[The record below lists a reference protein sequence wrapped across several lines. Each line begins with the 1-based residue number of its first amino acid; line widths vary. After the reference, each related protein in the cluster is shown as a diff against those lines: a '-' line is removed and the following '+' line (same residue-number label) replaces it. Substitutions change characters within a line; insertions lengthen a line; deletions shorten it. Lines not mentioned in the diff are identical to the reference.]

1 MIYRILTFALQQR
14 FVILVFTVLL
24 IGLGIYSVRKLP
36 IDAFPDVTNIQVQ
49 IISQAEGMAPTEV
62 EKLVSFPI
70 EVTMTGLPKVTE
82 VRSLSKLG
90 LSVVTVVF
98 EDDMDTYFARQ
109 LVFER
114 LQQAKENMPPGV
126 DAEMGPISTGLGE
139 IYQYVVEGDGLSPME
154 LRTIQDWIIRP
165 ILRTVPG
172 ATDVNSFGGFV
183 KQYQVLIGPER
194 LISHNLTLREV
205 FEAVERNNAN
215 AGGNFI
221 EHNSEQYI
229 VRGLGLVKS
238 LEDLR
243 NIIITSHDGTPIYV
257 RDVADVTIGPE
268 IRQGA
273 VTKDG
278 KGEVVTGIVLML
290 KGASGREVVTKVK
303 EKVQDIQKALPPGV
317 TIKPFYDRTELVQR
331 AIETVVKALEEGA
344 VFIFL
349 VLLLFLGN
357 FRSAL
362 IVGTVLPLSALFT
375 FIMMGL
381 FNLSA
386 NLMSLGGLA
395 IGIGMLVDGAI
406 VMVENIYRHLEENP
420 ESRREIRH
428 TVLDAAKEVGRPIVF
443 GVLIIIAVF
452 LPLFTLQGIEGK
464 MFSPMAFTVSFALL
478 GSLIFSLTVIPILCT
493 FLFGEKNPRPE
504 NTSSR
509 ILRVSEVFKKVSS
522 LLESLSNKI
531 IASLKNFYIPILKK
545 ALRHRKLVVV
555 GAVSSLVLSLA
566 LFPFIGTEFLPQ
578 LNEGSIAIQAFR
590 LPSISLTESLDVSG
604 QIERTVMKF
613 PEVITVVSKTG
624 RAEIASDPMGVEISD
639 IIVNLR
645 PQRDWKTA
653 KTNEELV
660 EKMREKLS
668 LIPGVAYSFSQP
680 IALRVDEL
688 ISGVK
693 SQIAIKLFGED
704 IDVLKNKA
712 EEIREVVSKIKGVE
726 DLNVER
732 VSGLQYLQIDIDRSQ
747 IARYGI
753 NVSDIQEIVETAIGG
768 KVATEVFEGQKRFG
782 VLVRFPEDAR
792 KDVNT
797 IKNILVS
804 APDGARIPLEQLAGV
819 YLEEGP
825 AQISRE
831 NGQRRIVIECNV
843 EGRDIGGF
851 VAEAQKKIASQVEL
865 PPGYFIDWG
874 GQFENQQRAMAR
886 LYIVVPLVILL
897 IFILLFSTFNSLKNA
912 LLIIMNIP
920 FAVIGGILAL
930 FISGL
935 YLSVSASVG
944 FIALFGVAVLNGIV
958 MVSYFNQ
965 LRHEGAALEEAVIRG
980 AELRLRPVLMTA
992 LVASLGL
999 VPMLLATGP
1008 GSEIQKPLATVVI
1021 GGLITSTLLTLLVLP
1036 VIYNWLEI
1044 EKAEV
1049 EI

>member
-1 MIYRILTFALQQR
+1 MIDKIITFALQQR
-14 FVILVFTVLL
+14 FLILVFTALF
-24 IGLGIYSVRKLP
+24 IGIGVYSAKKLP

-49 IISQAEGMAPTEV
+49 IIAQAEGMAPTEV
-62 EKLVSFPI
+62 ERLVSFPI

-82 VRSLSKLG
+82 VRSLSKIG

-98 EDDMDTYFARQ
+98 EDDVDIYFARQ

-114 LQQAKENMPPGV
+114 LQQAKENLPPGI

-139 IYQYVVEGDGLSPME
+139 IYQYEVDGDGYNPME

-172 ATDVNSFGGFV
+172 VTDVNSFGGLV
-183 KQYQVLIGPER
+183 KQYQVLINPQK

-205 FEAVERNNAN
+205 FEAVEKNNAN

-229 VRGLGLVKS
+229 VRGLGLVKTT
-238 LEDLR
+238 EDLK
-243 NIIITSHDGTPIYV
+243 NIIITSHDGTPIFV
-257 RDVADVTIGPE
+257 KDVANVMLGPE
-268 IRQGA
+268 VRQGA

-290 KGASGREVVTKVK
+290 KGASGREVVTGVK
-303 EKVQDIQKALPPGV
+303 EKVKEIQKALPPGV
-317 TIKPFYDRTELVQR
+317 TIKSFYDRTDLVKR
-331 AIETVVKALEEGA
+331 AIGTVTKALEEGA
-344 VFIFL
+344 IFIFL

-357 FRSAL
+357 IRSAL
-362 IVGTVLPLSALFT
+362 IVGAVLPLSALFT
-375 FIMMGL
+375 FIMMER

-395 IGIGMLVDGAI
+395 IGIGMLVDGAV
-406 VMVENIYRHLEENP
+406 VMVENVYRHLEENP
-420 ESRREIRH
+420 EGRGNITH
-428 TVLDAAKEVGRPIVF
+428 TVLEAAKEVGRPIVF
-443 GVLIIIAVF
+443 GISIIIAVF

-493 FLFGEKNPRPE
+493 FLLGEKR
-504 NTSSR
+504 SR
-509 ILRVSEVFKKVSS
+509 FVNIKVFDR
-522 LLESLSNKI
+522 LGGLFESLSNKI
-531 IASLKNFYIPILKK
+531 ITSLKNLYIPILRK
-545 ALRHRKLVVV
+545 ALSRRKLVVG
-555 GAVSSLVLSLA
+555 GAALALIISLS

-578 LNEGSIAIQAFR
+578 LNEGSIALQAFR
-590 LPSISLTESLDVSG
+590 LPSISLTESLEVSG
-604 QIERTVMKF
+604 QIERALMKF
-613 PEVITVVSKTG
+613 PEVETVVSKTG

-639 IIVNLR
+639 IIVNLM
-645 PQRDWKTA
+645 PQSDWKIA
-653 KTNEELV
+653 NSNEELV
-660 EKMREKLS
+660 EKMREDLS

-693 SQIAIKLFGED
+693 AQIAIKLFGD
-704 IDVLKNKA
+704 DMDVLKNKA
-712 EEIREVVSKIKGVE
+712 EQIREIMSKIKGVE

-782 VLVRFPEDAR
+782 VLVRFPEDVR

-804 APDGARIPLEQLAGV
+804 TPNGARIPLEQLARV

-843 EGRDIGGF
+843 QGRDIGGF
-851 VAEAQKKIASQVEL
+851 VAEAQKKIASKVQL

-897 IFILLFSTFNSLKNA
+897 IFLLLFSTFNSLKNA

-920 FAVIGGILAL
+920 FAVIGGVLAL

-944 FIALFGVAVLNGIV
+944 FIALFGVAVLNGVV

-965 LRHEGAALEEAVIRG
+965 LRREGVPLEEAIIRG

-999 VPMLLATGP
+999 VPMLIATGP
-1008 GSEIQKPLATVVI
+1008 GSEIQRPLGTVVI
-1021 GGLITSTLLTLLVLP
+1021 GGLISSTILTLVVLP
-1036 VIYNWLEI
+1036 TLYGWF
-1044 EKAEV
+1044 EKKEV
-1049 EI
+1049 EF

>member
-1 MIYRILTFALQQR
+1 MIDKIITFALQQR
-14 FVILVFTVLL
+14 FLILVFTALF
-24 IGLGIYSVRKLP
+24 IGIGVYSAKKLP

-49 IISQAEGMAPTEV
+49 IIAQAEGMAPTEV
-62 EKLVSFPI
+62 ERLVSFPI

-82 VRSLSKLG
+82 VRSLSKIG

-98 EDDMDTYFARQ
+98 EDDVDIYFARQ

-114 LQQAKENMPPGV
+114 LQQAKENLPPGI

-139 IYQYVVEGDGLSPME
+139 IYQYEVDGDGYNPME

-172 ATDVNSFGGFV
+172 VTDVNSFGGLV
-183 KQYQVLIGPER
+183 KQYQVLINPQK

-205 FEAVERNNAN
+205 FEAVEKNNAN

-229 VRGLGLVKS
+229 VRGLGLVKTT
-238 LEDLR
+238 EDLK
-243 NIIITSHDGTPIYV
+243 NIIITSHDGTPIFV
-257 RDVADVTIGPE
+257 KDVANVMLGPE
-268 IRQGA
+268 VRQGA

-290 KGASGREVVTKVK
+290 KGASGREVVTGVK
-303 EKVQDIQKALPPGV
+303 EKVKEIQKALPPGV
-317 TIKPFYDRTELVQR
+317 TIKPFYDRTDLVKR
-331 AIETVVKALEEGA
+331 AIGTVTKALEEGA
-344 VFIFL
+344 IFIFL

-357 FRSAL
+357 IRSAL
-362 IVGTVLPLSALFT
+362 IVGAVLPLSALFT
-375 FIMMGL
+375 FIMMER

-395 IGIGMLVDGAI
+395 IGIGMLVDGAV
-406 VMVENIYRHLEENP
+406 VMVENVYRHLEENP
-420 ESRREIRH
+420 EGRGNITH
-428 TVLDAAKEVGRPIVF
+428 TVLEAAKEVGRPIVF
-443 GVLIIIAVF
+443 GISIIIAVF

-493 FLFGEKNPRPE
+493 FLLGEKR
-504 NTSSR
+504 SR
-509 ILRVSEVFKKVSS
+509 FVNIKVFDR
-522 LLESLSNKI
+522 LGGLFESLSNKI
-531 IASLKNFYIPILKK
+531 ITSLKNLYIPILRK
-545 ALRHRKLVVV
+545 ALSRRKLVVG
-555 GAVSSLVLSLA
+555 GAALALIISLS

-578 LNEGSIAIQAFR
+578 LNEGSIALQAFR
-590 LPSISLTESLDVSG
+590 LPSISLTESLEVSG
-604 QIERTVMKF
+604 QIERALMKF
-613 PEVITVVSKTG
+613 PEVETVVSKTG

-639 IIVNLR
+639 IIVNLM
-645 PQRDWKTA
+645 PQSDWKIA
-653 KTNEELV
+653 NSNEELV
-660 EKMREKLS
+660 EKMREDLS

-693 SQIAIKLFGED
+693 AQIAIKLFGD
-704 IDVLKNKA
+704 DMDVLKNKA
-712 EEIREVVSKIKGVE
+712 EQIREIMSKIKGVE

-782 VLVRFPEDAR
+782 VLVRFPEDVR

-804 APDGARIPLEQLAGV
+804 TPNGARIPLEQLARV

-843 EGRDIGGF
+843 QGRDIGGF
-851 VAEAQKKIASQVEL
+851 VAEAQKKIASKVQL

-897 IFILLFSTFNSLKNA
+897 IFLLLFSTFNSLKNA

-920 FAVIGGILAL
+920 FAVIGGVLAL

-944 FIALFGVAVLNGIV
+944 FIALFGVAVLNGVV

-965 LRHEGAALEEAVIRG
+965 LRREGVPLEEAIIRG

-999 VPMLLATGP
+999 VPMLIATGP
-1008 GSEIQKPLATVVI
+1008 GSEIQRPLGTVVI
-1021 GGLITSTLLTLLVLP
+1021 GGLISSTILTLVVLP
-1036 VIYNWLEI
+1036 TLYGWF
-1044 EKAEV
+1044 EKKEV
-1049 EI
+1049 EF

>member
-1 MIYRILTFALQQR
+1 MIDKIITFALQQR
-14 FVILVFTVLL
+14 FLVLTFTLLL
-24 IGLGIYSVRKLP
+24 IGLGLYSAKKLP

-49 IISQAEGMAPTEV
+49 IITEAEGMAPTEV

-70 EVTMTGLPKVTE
+70 EVTMTGIPKVTE
-82 VRSLSKLG
+82 VRSLSKIG
-90 LSVVTVVF
+90 LSVITVVF

-114 LQQAKENMPPGV
+114 LQQARENLPPGV

-139 IYQYVVEGDGLSPME
+139 IYQYVVEGDGYSPME
-154 LRTIQDWIIRP
+154 LRTVQDWIIRL

-172 ATDVNSFGGFV
+172 VTDVNSFGGFV
-183 KQYQVLIGPER
+183 KQYHVLIDPGK
-194 LISHNLTLREV
+194 LISYNLTLREV
-205 FEAVERNNAN
+205 FEAVEKNNAN

-238 LEDLR
+238 SEDLQ
-243 NIIITSHDGTPIYV
+243 NIIIASHDGTPIYV
-257 RDVADVTIGPE
+257 KNVADVTIGPE

-278 KGEVVTGIVLML
+278 KGEVVAGITLML
-290 KGASGREVVTKVK
+290 KGASGREVVTNVK
-303 EKVQDIQKALPPGV
+303 EKVQEIQKALPPGV
-317 TIKPFYDRTELVQR
+317 TIKPFYDRTELVKR
-331 AIETVVKALEEGA
+331 AIETVTKALKEGA
-344 VFIFL
+344 IFIFL

-357 FRSAL
+357 IRSAL
-362 IVGTVLPLSALFT
+362 IVGAVLPLSVLFT
-375 FIMMGL
+375 FIMMGR

-395 IGIGMLVDGAI
+395 IGIGMLVDGAV
-406 VMVENIYRHLEENP
+406 VMVENVYRHLEENP
-420 ESRREIRH
+420 EAKGNIIH
-428 TVLDAAKEVGRPIVF
+428 TVLEAAKEVGRPIVF
-443 GVLIIIAVF
+443 GISIIIVVF

-478 GSLIFSLTVIPILCT
+478 GSLIFSLTVIPVLCT
-493 FLFGEKNPRPE
+493 FLLGEGR
-504 NTSSR
+504 SR
-509 ILRVSEVFKKVSS
+509 FTNIS
-522 LLESLSNKI
+522 LFNKLGGLFESLSNKI
-531 IASLKNFYIPILKK
+531 ITSLKNLYIPILKK
-545 ALRHRKLVVV
+545 ALGCRKLVVG
-555 GAVSSLVLSLA
+555 GAVTALILSLS

-590 LPSISLTESLDVSG
+590 LPSISLTESLEVSR
-604 QIERTVMKF
+604 QIERALIKF
-613 PEVITVVSKTG
+613 PEVQTVVSKTG

-639 IIVNLR
+639 ILVNLK
-645 PQRDWKTA
+645 PQSDWKTA
-653 KTNEELV
+653 ETNEELV
-660 EKMREKLS
+660 EKMREELS

-693 SQIAIKLFGED
+693 AQIAIKLFGED
-704 IDVLKNKA
+704 MDVLKNKA
-712 EEIREVVSKIKGVE
+712 EEIREIVSKIKGVE

-732 VSGLQYLQIDIDRSQ
+732 VSGLQYLQIEIDRSQ

-782 VLVRFPEDAR
+782 VFVRFPGYVR

-797 IKNILVS
+797 VKNILVS
-804 APDGARIPLEQLAGV
+804 APDGARIPLEQLARV

-843 EGRDIGGF
+843 AGRDIGGF
-851 VAEAQKKIASQVEL
+851 VAEAQKKIAAQVEL
-865 PPGYFIDWG
+865 PPGYFITWG

-944 FIALFGVAVLNGIV
+944 FIALFGVAVLNGVV

-965 LRHEGAALEEAVIRG
+965 LRREGTGLEEAILKG

-999 VPMLLATGP
+999 IPMLLATGP

-1021 GGLITSTLLTLLVLP
+1021 GGLISSTILTLIVLP
-1036 VIYNWLEI
+1036 TLYGWF
-1044 EKAEV
+1044 EKKEV
-1049 EI
+1049 EF

>member
-1 MIYRILTFALQQR
+1 MIDKIITFALQQR
-14 FVILVFTVLL
+14 FLILVFTALF
-24 IGLGIYSVRKLP
+24 IGIGVYSAKKLP

-49 IISQAEGMAPTEV
+49 IITQAEGMAPTEV
-62 EKLVSFPI
+62 ERLVSFPI

-82 VRSLSKLG
+82 VRSLSKIG

-98 EDDMDTYFARQ
+98 EDDVDIYFARQ

-114 LQQAKENMPPGV
+114 LQQAKENLPPGI

-139 IYQYVVEGDGLSPME
+139 IYQYEVDGDGYNPME

-172 ATDVNSFGGFV
+172 VTDVNSFGGLV
-183 KQYQVLIGPER
+183 KQYQVLINPQK

-205 FEAVERNNAN
+205 FEAVEKNNAN

-229 VRGLGLVKS
+229 VRGLGLVKTT
-238 LEDLR
+238 EDLK
-243 NIIITSHDGTPIYV
+243 NIIITSRDGTPIFV
-257 RDVADVTIGPE
+257 KDVANVMLGPE
-268 IRQGA
+268 VRQGA

-290 KGASGREVVTKVK
+290 KGASGREVVTGVK
-303 EKVQDIQKALPPGV
+303 EKVKEIQKALPPGV
-317 TIKPFYDRTELVQR
+317 TIKSFYDRTDLVKR
-331 AIETVVKALEEGA
+331 AIGTVTKALEEGA
-344 VFIFL
+344 IFIFL

-357 FRSAL
+357 IRSAL
-362 IVGTVLPLSALFT
+362 IVGAVLPLSALFT
-375 FIMMGL
+375 FIMMER

-395 IGIGMLVDGAI
+395 IGIGMLVDGAV
-406 VMVENIYRHLEENP
+406 VMVENVYRHLEENP
-420 ESRREIRH
+420 EGRGNITH
-428 TVLDAAKEVGRPIVF
+428 TVLEAAKEVGRPIVF
-443 GVLIIIAVF
+443 GISIIIAVF

-493 FLFGEKNPRPE
+493 FLLGEKR
-504 NTSSR
+504 SR
-509 ILRVSEVFKKVSS
+509 FVNIKVFDR
-522 LLESLSNKI
+522 LGGLFESLSNKI
-531 IASLKNFYIPILKK
+531 ITSLKNLYIPILRK
-545 ALRHRKLVVV
+545 ALSRRKLVVG
-555 GAVSSLVLSLA
+555 GAALALIISLS

-578 LNEGSIAIQAFR
+578 LNEGSIALQAFR
-590 LPSISLTESLDVSG
+590 LPSISLTESLEVSG
-604 QIERTVMKF
+604 QIERALMKF
-613 PEVITVVSKTG
+613 PEVETVVSKTG

-639 IIVNLR
+639 IIVNLM
-645 PQRDWKTA
+645 PQSDWKIA
-653 KTNEELV
+653 NSNEELV
-660 EKMREKLS
+660 EKMREDLS

-693 SQIAIKLFGED
+693 AQIAIKLFGD
-704 IDVLKNKA
+704 DMDVLKNKA
-712 EEIREVVSKIKGVE
+712 EQIREIMSKIKGVE

-782 VLVRFPEDAR
+782 VLVRFPEDVR

-804 APDGARIPLEQLAGV
+804 TPNGARIPLEQLARV

-843 EGRDIGGF
+843 QGRDIGGF
-851 VAEAQKKIASQVEL
+851 VAEAQKKIASKVQL

-897 IFILLFSTFNSLKNA
+897 IFLLLFSTFNSLKNA

-920 FAVIGGILAL
+920 FAVIGGVLAL

-944 FIALFGVAVLNGIV
+944 FIALFGVAVLNGVV

-965 LRHEGAALEEAVIRG
+965 LRREGVPLEEAIIRG

-999 VPMLLATGP
+999 VPMLIATGP
-1008 GSEIQKPLATVVI
+1008 GSEIQRPLGTVVI
-1021 GGLITSTLLTLLVLP
+1021 GGLISSTILTLVVLP
-1036 VIYNWLEI
+1036 TLYGWF
-1044 EKAEV
+1044 EKKEV
-1049 EI
+1049 EF

>member
-1 MIYRILTFALQQR
+1 MIDKIITFALEQR
-14 FVILVFTVLL
+14 FLVIVFTVLI
-24 IGLGIYSVRKLP
+24 IGLGIYSAKKLP

-49 IISQAEGMAPTEV
+49 IITQAEGMAPTEV
-62 EKLVSFPI
+62 ERLVSFPI

-82 VRSLSKLG
+82 VRSLSKIG

-98 EDDMDTYFARQ
+98 EDDVDIYFARQ

-114 LQQAKENMPPGV
+114 LQGAKENLPPGV
-126 DAEMGPISTGLGE
+126 DPEMGPLSTGLGE
-139 IYQYVVEGDGLSPME
+139 IYQYVVEGDGYSPME

-172 ATDVNSFGGFV
+172 VTDVNSFGGFV
-183 KQYQVLIGPER
+183 KQYYVLINPQK

-205 FEAVERNNAN
+205 FEAVKKNNVN

-229 VRGLGLVKS
+229 VRGLGLIKS
-238 LEDLR
+238 TDDLK

-257 RDVADVTIGPE
+257 KDVANVTVGPE

-278 KGEVVTGIVLML
+278 EGEVVIGITLML

-303 EKVQDIQKALPPGV
+303 EKVEEIQKSLPPGV
-317 TIKPFYDRTELVQR
+317 SIKPFYDRTDLVKR
-331 AIETVVKALEEGA
+331 AIRTVTKALEEGA
-344 VFIFL
+344 IFIFL

-362 IVGTVLPLSALFT
+362 IVGAVLPLSALFT
-375 FIMMGL
+375 FIMMGW

-395 IGIGMLVDGAI
+395 IGIGMLVDGAV

-420 ESRREIRH
+420 EARENIVH
-428 TVLDAAKEVGRPIVF
+428 TVMEAAKEVGRPIVF
-443 GVLIIIAVF
+443 GISIIIVVF
-452 LPLFTLQGIEGK
+452 LPLFTLQGVEGK

-493 FLFGEKNPRPE
+493 FFLGGGHSCLANIKVFDKLGKLFESL
-504 NTSSR
+504 SSR
-509 ILRVSEVFKKVSS
+509 ILSS
-522 LLESLSNKI
+522 VKS
-531 IASLKNFYIPILKK
+531 FYIPILRK
-545 ALRHRKLVVV
+545 ALGRRKLVVG
-555 GAVSSLVLSLA
+555 GAVAALILSLS

-578 LNEGSIAIQAFR
+578 LDEGSIAIQAFR
-590 LPSISLTESLDVSG
+590 LPSISLTESLEVSR
-604 QIERTVMKF
+604 QIERTLMKF
-613 PEVITVVSKTG
+613 PEVETVVSKTG
-624 RAEIASDPMGVEISD
+624 RAEIASDPMGVEVSD
-639 IIVNLR
+639 ILVNLKPR
-645 PQRDWKTA
+645 SEWKTTDS
-653 KTNEELV
+653 KEELV
-660 EKMREKLS
+660 EKMREELT
-668 LIPGVAYSFSQP
+668 LIPGVVYSFSQP

-693 SQIAIKLFGED
+693 AQIAIKLFGED
-704 IDVLKNKA
+704 MDVLKNKA
-712 EEIREVVSKIKGVE
+712 DEIREVVSKIKGVE

-768 KVATEVFEGQKRFG
+768 KVATEVFEGQRRFG
-782 VLVRFPEDAR
+782 VLVRFPEDVR

-804 APDGARIPLEQLAGV
+804 APNGARIPLEQLARV

-843 EGRDIGGF
+843 QGRDIGGF
-851 VAEAQKKIASQVEL
+851 VAEAQKKIAAQVQL

-886 LYIVVPLVILL
+886 LYIVVPLAILL
-897 IFILLFSTFNSLKNA
+897 IFLLLFSTFNSLKNA

-920 FAVIGGILAL
+920 FAIIGGILAL

-944 FIALFGVAVLNGIV
+944 FIALFGVAVLNGVV

-965 LRHEGAALEEAVIRG
+965 LRREGVPLEEAIIRG

-999 VPMLLATGP
+999 IPMLLAIGP

-1021 GGLITSTLLTLLVLP
+1021 GGLISSTILTLIVLP
-1036 VIYNWLEI
+1036 TIYGWF
-1044 EKAEV
+1044 EKKEV
-1049 EI
+1049 EF

>member
-1 MIYRILTFALQQR
+1 MIDKIITFALQQR
-14 FVILVFTVLL
+14 FLVLTFTLLL
-24 IGLGIYSVRKLP
+24 IGLGLYSAKKLP

-49 IISQAEGMAPTEV
+49 IITEAEGMSPIEV

-82 VRSLSKLG
+82 VRSLSKIG
-90 LSVVTVVF
+90 LSLVTVVF

-114 LQQAKENMPPGV
+114 LQQARENLPPGV

-139 IYQYVVEGDGLSPME
+139 IYQYVVEGDGYSPME
-154 LRTIQDWIIRP
+154 LRTVQDWIIRL

-172 ATDVNSFGGFV
+172 VTDVNSFGGFV
-183 KQYQVLIGPER
+183 KQYHVLIDPGK
-194 LISHNLTLREV
+194 LISYNLTLREV
-205 FEAVERNNAN
+205 FEAVEKNNAN

-238 LEDLR
+238 SEDLQ
-243 NIIITSHDGTPIYV
+243 NIIIASHDGTPIYV
-257 RDVADVTIGPE
+257 KNVADVTIGPE

-278 KGEVVTGIVLML
+278 KGEVVAGITLML
-290 KGASGREVVTKVK
+290 KGASGREVVTNVK
-303 EKVQDIQKALPPGV
+303 EKVQEIQKALPPGV
-317 TIKPFYDRTELVQR
+317 TIKPFYDRTELVKR
-331 AIETVVKALEEGA
+331 AIETVTKALKEGA
-344 VFIFL
+344 IFIFL

-357 FRSAL
+357 IRSAL
-362 IVGTVLPLSALFT
+362 IVGAVLPLSVLFT
-375 FIMMGL
+375 FIMMGR

-395 IGIGMLVDGAI
+395 IGIGMLVDGAV
-406 VMVENIYRHLEENP
+406 VMVENVYRHLEENP
-420 ESRREIRH
+420 EAKGNIIH
-428 TVLDAAKEVGRPIVF
+428 TVLEAAKEVGRPIVF
-443 GVLIIIAVF
+443 GISIIIVVF

-493 FLFGEKNPRPE
+493 FLLGEGR
-504 NTSSR
+504 SR
-509 ILRVSEVFKKVSS
+509 FTNIS
-522 LLESLSNKI
+522 LFNKLGGLFESLSNKI
-531 IASLKNFYIPILKK
+531 ITSLKNLYIPILKK
-545 ALRHRKLVVV
+545 ALGCRKLVVG
-555 GAVSSLVLSLA
+555 GAVTALILSLS

-590 LPSISLTESLDVSG
+590 LPSISLTESLEVSR
-604 QIERTVMKF
+604 QIERALIKF
-613 PEVITVVSKTG
+613 PEVQTVVSKTG

-639 IIVNLR
+639 ILVNLK
-645 PQRDWKTA
+645 PQSDWKTA
-653 KTNEELV
+653 ETNEELV
-660 EKMREKLS
+660 EKMREELS

-693 SQIAIKLFGED
+693 AQIAIKLFGED
-704 IDVLKNKA
+704 MDVLKNKA
-712 EEIREVVSKIKGVE
+712 EEIREIVSKIKGVE

-732 VSGLQYLQIDIDRSQ
+732 VSGLQYLQIEIDRSQ

-782 VLVRFPEDAR
+782 VFVRFPGYVR

-797 IKNILVS
+797 VKNILVS
-804 APDGARIPLEQLAGV
+804 APDGARIPLEQLARV

-843 EGRDIGGF
+843 AGRDIGGF
-851 VAEAQKKIASQVEL
+851 VAEAQKKIAAQVEL
-865 PPGYFIDWG
+865 PPGYFITWG

-944 FIALFGVAVLNGIV
+944 FIALFGVAVLNGVV

-965 LRHEGAALEEAVIRG
+965 LRREGTGLEEAILKG

-999 VPMLLATGP
+999 IPMFLATGP

-1021 GGLITSTLLTLLVLP
+1021 GGLISSTILTLIVLP
-1036 VIYNWLEI
+1036 TLYGWF
-1044 EKAEV
+1044 EKKEV
-1049 EI
+1049 EF

>member
-1 MIYRILTFALQQR
+1 MIDKLITFALEQR
-14 FVILVFTVLL
+14 FLVIVFTVLI
-24 IGLGIYSVRKLP
+24 IGLGIYSAKKLP

-49 IISQAEGMAPTEV
+49 IITQAEGMAPTEV
-62 EKLVSFPI
+62 ERLVSFPI
-70 EVTMTGLPKVTE
+70 EVTMTGLPKVTQ
-82 VRSLSKLG
+82 VRSLSKIG

-98 EDDMDTYFARQ
+98 EDDVDIYFARQ

-114 LQQAKENMPPGV
+114 LQGAKENLPSGV
-126 DAEMGPISTGLGE
+126 DPEMGPISTGLGE
-139 IYQYVVEGDGLSPME
+139 IYQYVVGGDGYSLIE
-154 LRTIQDWIIRP
+154 LRTVQDWIIRL

-172 ATDVNSFGGFV
+172 VTDVNSFGGFV
-183 KQYQVLIGPER
+183 KQYHVLINPQK
-194 LISHNLTLREV
+194 LISHSLTLREV
-205 FEAVERNNAN
+205 FDAVGRNNAN
-215 AGGNFI
+215 AGGSFI

-229 VRGLGLVKS
+229 VRGLGLIKTVD
-238 LEDLR
+238 DLK
-243 NIIITSHDGTPIYV
+243 NIVITSHDGTPIYV
-257 RDVADVTIGPE
+257 KDVADVTIGPE

-278 KGEVVTGIVLML
+278 KGEVVTGITLML
-290 KGASGREVVTKVK
+290 KGASGREVVTNVK
-303 EKVQDIQKALPPGV
+303 EKVQEIQKALPPGV
-317 TIKPFYDRTELVQR
+317 TIKPFYDRTELVKR
-331 AIETVVKALEEGA
+331 AIETVTKALEEGA
-344 VFIFL
+344 IFIFL

-357 FRSAL
+357 IRSAL
-362 IVGTVLPLSALFT
+362 IVGAVLPLSVLFT
-375 FIMMGL
+375 FIMMER
-381 FNLSA
+381 FKLSA

-395 IGIGMLVDGAI
+395 IGIGMLVDGAV
-406 VMVENIYRHLEENP
+406 VMVENVYRHLEENP
-420 ESRREIRH
+420 EAKENILH
-428 TVLDAAKEVGRPIVF
+428 TVLEAAKEVGRPIVF
-443 GVLIIIAVF
+443 GISIIIVVF

-493 FLFGEKNPRPE
+493 FWLGEGRSRFANINLFNRLGR
-504 NTSSR
+504 
-509 ILRVSEVFKKVSS
+509 LF
-522 LLESLSNKI
+522 ESLSNRI
-531 IASLKNFYIPILKK
+531 LSSLKNLYIPILRK
-545 ALRHRKLVVV
+545 ALGRRKLVVV
-555 GAVSSLVLSLA
+555 GAVIALILSLS

-590 LPSISLTESLDVSG
+590 LPSISLTESIEVSG
-604 QIERTVMKF
+604 EIERALIKF
-613 PEVITVVSKTG
+613 PEVETVVSKTG

-639 IIVNLR
+639 ILVNLK
-645 PQRDWKTA
+645 PQSEWTTA
-653 KTNEELV
+653 TTNEELAQ
-660 EKMREKLS
+660 KMREELS
-668 LIPGVAYSFSQP
+668 FIPGVAYSFSQP

-693 SQIAIKLFGED
+693 AQIAIKLFGED
-704 IDVLKNKA
+704 MDVLKNKA
-712 EEIREVVSKIKGVE
+712 DQIREVVSKIKGVE

-732 VSGLQYLQIDIDRSQ
+732 VAGLQYLQIDIDRSQ

-768 KVATEVFEGQKRFG
+768 KVATEVFEGQRRFG
-782 VLVRFPEDAR
+782 VLVRFPEDVR

-797 IKNILVS
+797 MKNILVS
-804 APDGARIPLEQLAGV
+804 APNGARIPLEQLARV

-843 EGRDIGGF
+843 ADRDIGSF
-851 VAEAQKKIASQVEL
+851 VAEAQRRIASQVEL

-912 LLIIMNIP
+912 LLIVMNIP

-930 FISGL
+930 FISGF

-944 FIALFGVAVLNGIV
+944 FIALFGVAVLNGVV

-965 LRHEGAALEEAVIRG
+965 LRREGVPLEEAIIRG

-999 VPMLLATGP
+999 IPMLLATGP

-1021 GGLITSTLLTLLVLP
+1021 GGLISSTILTLIVLP
-1036 VIYNWLEI
+1036 TLYGWF
-1044 EKAEV
+1044 EKKEV
-1049 EI
+1049 EF

>member
-1 MIYRILTFALQQR
+1 MIDKIITFALQQR
-14 FVILVFTVLL
+14 FLVLTFTLLL
-24 IGLGIYSVRKLP
+24 IGLGVYSAKKLP

-49 IISQAEGMAPTEV
+49 IITEAEGMAPTEV

-70 EVTMTGLPKVTE
+70 EVTMTGIPKVTE
-82 VRSLSKLG
+82 VRSLSKIG
-90 LSVVTVVF
+90 LSVITVVF

-114 LQQAKENMPPGV
+114 LQQARENLPPGV

-139 IYQYVVEGDGLSPME
+139 IYQYVVEGDGYSPME
-154 LRTIQDWIIRP
+154 LRTVQDWIIRL

-172 ATDVNSFGGFV
+172 VTDVNSFGGVV
-183 KQYQVLIGPER
+183 KQYHVLIDPGK
-194 LISHNLTLREV
+194 LISYNLTLREV
-205 FEAVERNNAN
+205 FEAVEKNNAN

-238 LEDLR
+238 SEDLQ
-243 NIIITSHDGTPIYV
+243 NIIIASHDGTPIYV
-257 RDVADVTIGPE
+257 KNVADVTIGPE

-278 KGEVVTGIVLML
+278 KGEVVAGITLML
-290 KGASGREVVTKVK
+290 KGASGREVVTNVK
-303 EKVQDIQKALPPGV
+303 EKVQEIQKALPPGV
-317 TIKPFYDRTELVQR
+317 TIKPFYDRTELVKR
-331 AIETVVKALEEGA
+331 AIETVTKALKEGA
-344 VFIFL
+344 IFIFL

-357 FRSAL
+357 IRSAL
-362 IVGTVLPLSALFT
+362 IVGAVLPLSVLFT
-375 FIMMGL
+375 FIMMGR

-395 IGIGMLVDGAI
+395 IGIGMLVDGAV
-406 VMVENIYRHLEENP
+406 VMVENVYRHLEENP
-420 ESRREIRH
+420 EAKGNIIH
-428 TVLDAAKEVGRPIVF
+428 TVLEAAKEVGRPIVF
-443 GVLIIIAVF
+443 GISIIIVVF

-478 GSLIFSLTVIPILCT
+478 GSLIFSLTVIPVLCT
-493 FLFGEKNPRPE
+493 FLLGEGR
-504 NTSSR
+504 SR
-509 ILRVSEVFKKVSS
+509 FTNIS
-522 LLESLSNKI
+522 LFNKLGGLFESLSNKI
-531 IASLKNFYIPILKK
+531 ITSLKNLYIPILKK
-545 ALRHRKLVVV
+545 ALGCRKLVVG
-555 GAVSSLVLSLA
+555 GAVTALILSLS

-590 LPSISLTESLDVSG
+590 LPSISLTESLEVSR
-604 QIERTVMKF
+604 QIERALIKF
-613 PEVITVVSKTG
+613 PEVQTVVSKTG

-639 IIVNLR
+639 ILVNLK
-645 PQRDWKTA
+645 PQSDWKTA
-653 KTNEELV
+653 ETNEELV
-660 EKMREKLS
+660 EKMREELS

-693 SQIAIKLFGED
+693 AQIAIKLFGED
-704 IDVLKNKA
+704 MDVLKNKA
-712 EEIREVVSKIKGVE
+712 EEIREIVSKIKGVE

-732 VSGLQYLQIDIDRSQ
+732 VSGLQYLQIEIDRSQ

-782 VLVRFPEDAR
+782 VFVRFPGYVR

-797 IKNILVS
+797 VKNILVS
-804 APDGARIPLEQLAGV
+804 APDGARIPLEQLARV

-843 EGRDIGGF
+843 AGRDIGGF
-851 VAEAQKKIASQVEL
+851 VAEAQKKIAAQVEL
-865 PPGYFIDWG
+865 PPGYFITWG

-944 FIALFGVAVLNGIV
+944 FIALFGVAVLNGVV

-965 LRHEGAALEEAVIRG
+965 LRREGTGLEEAILKG

-999 VPMLLATGP
+999 IPMFLATGP

-1021 GGLITSTLLTLLVLP
+1021 GGLISSTILTLIVLP
-1036 VIYNWLEI
+1036 TLYGWF
-1044 EKAEV
+1044 EKKEV
-1049 EI
+1049 EF

>member
-1 MIYRILTFALQQR
+1 MIDRIITFALQQR
-14 FVILVFTVLL
+14 FLVLVFTVLL
-24 IGLGIYSVRKLP
+24 IGVGIYSAKKLA

-49 IISQAEGMAPTEV
+49 IITEAKGMAPTEV
-62 EKLVSFPI
+62 ENLVSFPI

-82 VRSLSKLG
+82 VRSLSKIG

-114 LQQAKENMPPGV
+114 LQQAKENLPPGV

-139 IYQYVVEGDGLSPME
+139 IYQYVVEGDDYSPME
-154 LRTIQDWIIRP
+154 LRTIQDWIVRL

-172 ATDVNSFGGFV
+172 VTDVNSFGGFV
-183 KQYQVLIGPER
+183 KQYHVLINPDQ

-205 FEAVERNNAN
+205 FEAIEKNNAN
-215 AGGNFI
+215 AGGSFI

-229 VRGLGLVKS
+229 VRGLGLIKTID
-238 LEDLR
+238 DLQ
-243 NIIITSHDGTPIYV
+243 NIIITSKEGTPIYV
-257 RDVADVTIGPE
+257 KDVANVAIGPE
-268 IRQGA
+268 TRQGA

-278 KGEVVTGIVLML
+278 KGEVVTGITLML
-290 KGASGREVVTKVK
+290 KGASGREVVAKVK
-303 EKVQDIQKALPPGV
+303 EKVEEIQKALPPGV
-317 TIKPFYDRTELVQR
+317 TIKPFYDRTDLVKK
-331 AIETVVKALEEGA
+331 AISTVTKALEEGA
-344 VFIFL
+344 LFIFII
-349 VLLLFLGN
+349 LLLFLGN

-362 IVGTVLPLSALFT
+362 IVGVVIPLSALFT
-375 FIMMGL
+375 FIMMGW

-406 VMVENIYRHLEENP
+406 VMVENVYRHLEENP
-420 ESRREIRH
+420 EKKKNIVH
-428 TVLDAAKEVGRPIVF
+428 TVLEAAKEVGRPIVF
-443 GVLIIIAVF
+443 GISIIIAVF

-478 GSLIFSLTVIPILCT
+478 GSLIFSLTVIPLLCT
-493 FLFGEKNPRPE
+493 FLLGES
-504 NTSSR
+504 SSR
-509 ILRVSEVFKKVSS
+509 FERIKVFKR
-522 LLESLSNKI
+522 LGALFETISNRFLTSI
-531 IASLKNFYIPILKK
+531 KNFYIPILRK
-545 ALRHRKLVVV
+545 ALGRRKLVVG
-555 GAVSSLVLSLA
+555 GAVTALIVSLS
-566 LFPFIGTEFLPQ
+566 LFPFIGTEFMPR
-578 LNEGSIAIQAFR
+578 LNEGSFAIQAFR
-590 LPSISLTESLDVSG
+590 LPSISLTESLEVSS
-604 QIERTVMKF
+604 QIERTLMKF

-624 RAEIASDPMGVEISD
+624 RAEIASDPMGVNISD
-639 IIVNLR
+639 IIVNLK
-645 PQRDWKTA
+645 PQDDWKTA
-653 KTNEELV
+653 KNSEELA

-668 LIPGVAYSFSQP
+668 LIPGVFYSFSQP

-693 SQIAIKLFGED
+693 AQIAIKIFGED
-704 IDVLKNKA
+704 VDVLKNKA
-712 EEIREVVSKIKGVE
+712 EKIKGIVSKIKGVK

-768 KVATEVFEGQKRFG
+768 KVATEVFEGQRRFG
-782 VLVRFPEDAR
+782 VLVRFPEDIR
-792 KDVNT
+792 KDLKT

-804 APDGARIPLEQLAGV
+804 APSGARIPLEQLARV

-843 EGRDIGGF
+843 QGRDIGGF

-865 PPGYFIDWG
+865 PPGYFISWG
-874 GQFENQQRAMAR
+874 GQFENQKRAMAR
-886 LYIVVPLVILL
+886 LYIVVPLVILI
-897 IFILLFSTFNSLKNA
+897 IFILLFSTFNSIKNA

-920 FAVIGGILAL
+920 FAIIGGILAL

-944 FIALFGVAVLNGIV
+944 FIALFGVAVLNGVV

-965 LRHEGAALEEAVIRG
+965 LRREGVPLEDAIIRG

-999 VPMLLATGP
+999 VPMLFATGP

-1021 GGLITSTLLTLLVLP
+1021 GGLLSSTILTLVVLP
-1036 VIYNWLEI
+1036 TLYGWFEKKEI
-1044 EKAEV
+1044 EF
-1049 EI
+1049 

>member
-1 MIYRILTFALQQR
+1 
-14 FVILVFTVLL
+14 
-24 IGLGIYSVRKLP
+24 
-36 IDAFPDVTNIQVQ
+36 
-49 IISQAEGMAPTEV
+49 
-62 EKLVSFPI
+62 
-70 EVTMTGLPKVTE
+70 
-82 VRSLSKLG
+82 
-90 LSVVTVVF
+90 
-98 EDDMDTYFARQ
+98 
-109 LVFER
+109 
-114 LQQAKENMPPGV
+114 
-126 DAEMGPISTGLGE
+126 
-139 IYQYVVEGDGLSPME
+139 
-154 LRTIQDWIIRP
+154 
-165 ILRTVPG
+165 
-172 ATDVNSFGGFV
+172 V
-183 KQYQVLIGPER
+183 KG
-194 LISHNLTLREV
+194 S
-205 FEAVERNNAN
+205 
-215 AGGNFI
+215 
-221 EHNSEQYI
+221 
-229 VRGLGLVKS
+229 
-238 LEDLR
+238 EDLK
-243 NIIITSHDGTPIYV
+243 NIIITSHNGTPIYV
-257 RDVADVTIGPE
+257 KDVAEVTIGPE

-278 KGEVVTGIVLML
+278 EGEVVTGITLML
-290 KGASGREVVTKVK
+290 KGASGRETVTGVK
-303 EKVQDIQKALPPGV
+303 EKVEEIKKTLPPGV
-317 TIKPFYDRTELVQR
+317 TIKPFYDRTDLVKR
-331 AIETVVKALEEGA
+331 AIGTVTKALEEGA
-344 VFIFL
+344 IFIFI

-362 IVGTVLPLSALFT
+362 VVGAVLPLSALFT
-375 FIMMGL
+375 FIMMRI

-395 IGIGMLVDGAI
+395 IGIGMLVDGAV
-406 VMVENIYRHLEENP
+406 VMVENVYRHLEENP
-420 ESRREIRH
+420 GARKNILH
-428 TVLDAAKEVGRPIVF
+428 TVLEAAKEVGRPIVF
-443 GVLIIIAVF
+443 GISIIITVF

-464 MFSPMAFTVSFALL
+464 MFSPLAFTVSFALL

-493 FLFGEKNPRPE
+493 FLLGENNSRFE
-504 NTSSR
+504 N
-509 ILRVSEVFKKVSS
+509 IEVFRKLGRS
-522 LLESLSNKI
+522 LQLLSNKI
-531 IASLKNFYIPILKK
+531 IISLKNIYIPILRRS
-545 ALRHRKLVVV
+545 LGHRKFVV
-555 GAVSSLVLSLA
+555 GVAVSALIISLF

-590 LPSISLTESLDVSG
+590 LPSISLTESLEVSSH
-604 QIERTVMKF
+604 IERTLMKF
-613 PEVITVVSKTG
+613 PEVETVVSKTG
-624 RAEIASDPMGVEISD
+624 RAEIASDPMGVELSD
-639 IIVNLR
+639 ILVNLK
-645 PQRDWKTA
+645 PDSEWKTA
-653 KTNEELV
+653 ETNEELA

-693 SQIAIKLFGED
+693 AQIAIKLFGEEM
-704 IDVLKNKA
+704 DVLKKKA
-712 EEIREVVSKIKGVE
+712 EEIREIVSKIKGVE

-782 VLVRFPEDAR
+782 VLVRFPGDVR

-804 APDGARIPLEQLAGV
+804 APNGARIPLEQLSRV

-843 EGRDIGGF
+843 QGRDIGGF

-865 PPGYFIDWG
+865 PTGYFIDWG

-920 FAVIGGILAL
+920 FAVIGGVLAL

-944 FIALFGVAVLNGIV
+944 FVALFGVAVLNGVV

-965 LRHEGAALEEAVIRG
+965 LRREGLALEEAIIQG

-999 VPMLLATGP
+999 VPMLFATGP
-1008 GSEIQKPLATVVI
+1008 GSEIQRPLATVVI
-1021 GGLITSTLLTLLVLP
+1021 GGLISSTILTLIVLP
-1036 VIYNWLEI
+1036 TLYGWF
-1044 EKAEV
+1044 EKKEV
-1049 EI
+1049 EF

>member
-1 MIYRILTFALQQR
+1 MIDKIITFALQQR
-14 FVILVFTVLL
+14 FLVLTFTLLL
-24 IGLGIYSVRKLP
+24 IGLGVYSAKKLP

-49 IISQAEGMAPTEV
+49 IITEAEGMAPTEV

-70 EVTMTGLPKVTE
+70 EVTMTGIPKVTE
-82 VRSLSKLG
+82 VRSLSKIG
-90 LSVVTVVF
+90 LSVITVVF

-114 LQQAKENMPPGV
+114 LQQARENLPPGV

-139 IYQYVVEGDGLSPME
+139 IYQYVVEGDGYSPME
-154 LRTIQDWIIRP
+154 LRTVQDWIIRL

-172 ATDVNSFGGFV
+172 VTDVNSFGGFV
-183 KQYQVLIGPER
+183 KQYHVLIDPGK
-194 LISHNLTLREV
+194 LISYNLTLREV
-205 FEAVERNNAN
+205 FEAVEKNNAN

-238 LEDLR
+238 SEDLQ
-243 NIIITSHDGTPIYV
+243 NIIIASHDGTPIYV
-257 RDVADVTIGPE
+257 KNVADVTIGPE

-278 KGEVVTGIVLML
+278 KGEVVAGITLML
-290 KGASGREVVTKVK
+290 KGASGREVVTNVK
-303 EKVQDIQKALPPGV
+303 EKVQEIQKALPPGV
-317 TIKPFYDRTELVQR
+317 TIKPFYDRTELVKR
-331 AIETVVKALEEGA
+331 AIETVTKALKEGA
-344 VFIFL
+344 IFIFL

-357 FRSAL
+357 IRSAL
-362 IVGTVLPLSALFT
+362 IVGAVLPLSVLFT
-375 FIMMGL
+375 FIMMGR

-395 IGIGMLVDGAI
+395 IGIGMLVDGAV
-406 VMVENIYRHLEENP
+406 VMVENVYRHLEENP
-420 ESRREIRH
+420 EAKGNIIH
-428 TVLDAAKEVGRPIVF
+428 TVLEAAKEVGRPIVF
-443 GVLIIIAVF
+443 GISIIIVVF

-493 FLFGEKNPRPE
+493 FLLGEGR
-504 NTSSR
+504 SR
-509 ILRVSEVFKKVSS
+509 FTNIS
-522 LLESLSNKI
+522 LFNKLGGLFESLSNKI
-531 IASLKNFYIPILKK
+531 ITSLKNLYIPILKK
-545 ALRHRKLVVV
+545 ALGCRKLVVG
-555 GAVSSLVLSLA
+555 GAVTALILSLS

-590 LPSISLTESLDVSG
+590 LPSISLTESLEVSR
-604 QIERTVMKF
+604 QIERALIKF
-613 PEVITVVSKTG
+613 PEVQTVVSKTG

-639 IIVNLR
+639 ILVNLK
-645 PQRDWKTA
+645 PQSDWKTA
-653 KTNEELV
+653 ETNEELV
-660 EKMREKLS
+660 EKMREELS

-693 SQIAIKLFGED
+693 AQIAIKLFGED
-704 IDVLKNKA
+704 MDVLKNKA
-712 EEIREVVSKIKGVE
+712 EEIREIVSKIKGVE

-732 VSGLQYLQIDIDRSQ
+732 VSGLQYLQIEIDRSQ

-782 VLVRFPEDAR
+782 VFVRFPGYVR

-797 IKNILVS
+797 VKNILVS
-804 APDGARIPLEQLAGV
+804 APDGARIPLEQLARV

-843 EGRDIGGF
+843 AGRDIGGF
-851 VAEAQKKIASQVEL
+851 VAEAQKKIAAQVEL
-865 PPGYFIDWG
+865 PPGYFITWG

-944 FIALFGVAVLNGIV
+944 FIALFGVAVLNGVV

-965 LRHEGAALEEAVIRG
+965 LRREGTGLEEAILKG

-999 VPMLLATGP
+999 IPMLLATGP

-1021 GGLITSTLLTLLVLP
+1021 GGLISSTILTLIVLP
-1036 VIYNWLEI
+1036 TLYGWF
-1044 EKAEV
+1044 EKKEV
-1049 EI
+1049 EF

>member
-1 MIYRILTFALQQR
+1 MIDKIITFALQQR
-14 FVILVFTVLL
+14 FLVLTFTLLL
-24 IGLGIYSVRKLP
+24 IGLGVYSAKKLP

-49 IISQAEGMAPTEV
+49 IITEAEGMAPTEV

-70 EVTMTGLPKVTE
+70 EVTMTGIPKVTE
-82 VRSLSKLG
+82 VRSLSKIG
-90 LSVVTVVF
+90 LSVITVVF

-114 LQQAKENMPPGV
+114 LQQARENLPPGV

-139 IYQYVVEGDGLSPME
+139 IYQYVVEGDGYSPME
-154 LRTIQDWIIRP
+154 LRTVQDWIIRL

-172 ATDVNSFGGFV
+172 VTDVNSFGGFV
-183 KQYQVLIGPER
+183 KQYHVLIDPGK
-194 LISHNLTLREV
+194 LISYNLTLREV
-205 FEAVERNNAN
+205 FEAVEKNNAN

-238 LEDLR
+238 SEDLQ
-243 NIIITSHDGTPIYV
+243 NIIIASHDGTPIYV
-257 RDVADVTIGPE
+257 KNVADVTIGPE

-278 KGEVVTGIVLML
+278 KGEVVAGITLML
-290 KGASGREVVTKVK
+290 KGASGREVVTNVK
-303 EKVQDIQKALPPGV
+303 EKVQEIQKALPPGV
-317 TIKPFYDRTELVQR
+317 TIKPFYDRTELVKR
-331 AIETVVKALEEGA
+331 AIETVTKALKEGA
-344 VFIFL
+344 IFIFL

-357 FRSAL
+357 IRSAL
-362 IVGTVLPLSALFT
+362 IVGAVLPLSVLFT
-375 FIMMGL
+375 FIMMGR

-395 IGIGMLVDGAI
+395 IGIGMLVDGAV
-406 VMVENIYRHLEENP
+406 VMVENVYRHLEENP
-420 ESRREIRH
+420 EAKGNIIH
-428 TVLDAAKEVGRPIVF
+428 TVLEAAKEVGRPIVF
-443 GVLIIIAVF
+443 GISIIIVVF

-493 FLFGEKNPRPE
+493 FLLGEGR
-504 NTSSR
+504 SR
-509 ILRVSEVFKKVSS
+509 FTNIS
-522 LLESLSNKI
+522 LFNKLGGLFESLSNKI
-531 IASLKNFYIPILKK
+531 ITSLKNLYIPILKK
-545 ALRHRKLVVV
+545 ALGCRKLVVG
-555 GAVSSLVLSLA
+555 GAVTALILSLS

-590 LPSISLTESLDVSG
+590 LPSISLTESLEVSR
-604 QIERTVMKF
+604 QIERALIKF
-613 PEVITVVSKTG
+613 PEVQTVVSKTG

-639 IIVNLR
+639 ILVNLK
-645 PQRDWKTA
+645 PQSDWKTA
-653 KTNEELV
+653 ETNEELV
-660 EKMREKLS
+660 EKMREELS

-693 SQIAIKLFGED
+693 AQIAIKLFGED
-704 IDVLKNKA
+704 MDVLKNKA
-712 EEIREVVSKIKGVE
+712 EEIREIVSKIKGVE

-732 VSGLQYLQIDIDRSQ
+732 VSGLQYLQIEIDRSQ

-782 VLVRFPEDAR
+782 VFVRFPGYVR

-797 IKNILVS
+797 VKNILVS
-804 APDGARIPLEQLAGV
+804 APDGARIPLEQLARV

-843 EGRDIGGF
+843 AGRDIGGF
-851 VAEAQKKIASQVEL
+851 VAEAQKKIAAQVEL
-865 PPGYFIDWG
+865 PPGYFITWG

-944 FIALFGVAVLNGIV
+944 FIALFGVAVLNGVV

-965 LRHEGAALEEAVIRG
+965 LRREGTGLEEAILKG

-999 VPMLLATGP
+999 IPMFLATGP

-1021 GGLITSTLLTLLVLP
+1021 GGLISSTILTLIVLP
-1036 VIYNWLEI
+1036 TLYGWF
-1044 EKAEV
+1044 EKKEV
-1049 EI
+1049 EF

>member
-1 MIYRILTFALQQR
+1 MIDKIITFALQQR
-14 FVILVFTVLL
+14 FLVLTFTLLL
-24 IGLGIYSVRKLP
+24 IGLGVYSAKKLP

-49 IISQAEGMAPTEV
+49 IITEAEGMAPTEV

-70 EVTMTGLPKVTE
+70 EVTMTGIPKVTE
-82 VRSLSKLG
+82 VRSLSKIG
-90 LSVVTVVF
+90 LSVITVVF

-114 LQQAKENMPPGV
+114 LQQARENLPPGV

-139 IYQYVVEGDGLSPME
+139 IYQYVVEGDGYSPME
-154 LRTIQDWIIRP
+154 LRTVQDWIIRL

-172 ATDVNSFGGFV
+172 VTDVNSFGGFV
-183 KQYQVLIGPER
+183 KQYHVLIDPGK
-194 LISHNLTLREV
+194 LISYNLTLREV
-205 FEAVERNNAN
+205 FEAVEKNNAN

-238 LEDLR
+238 SEDLQ
-243 NIIITSHDGTPIYV
+243 NIIIASHDGTPIYV
-257 RDVADVTIGPE
+257 KNVADVTIGPE

-278 KGEVVTGIVLML
+278 KGEVVAGITLML
-290 KGASGREVVTKVK
+290 KGASGREVVTNVK
-303 EKVQDIQKALPPGV
+303 EKVQEIQKALPPGV
-317 TIKPFYDRTELVQR
+317 TIKPFYDRTELVKR
-331 AIETVVKALEEGA
+331 AIETVTKALKEGA
-344 VFIFL
+344 IFIFL

-357 FRSAL
+357 IRSAL
-362 IVGTVLPLSALFT
+362 IVGAVLPLSVLFT
-375 FIMMGL
+375 FIMMGR

-395 IGIGMLVDGAI
+395 IGIGMLVDGAV
-406 VMVENIYRHLEENP
+406 VMVENVYRHLEENP
-420 ESRREIRH
+420 EAKGNIIH
-428 TVLDAAKEVGRPIVF
+428 TVLEAAKEVGRPIVF
-443 GVLIIIAVF
+443 GISIIIVVF

-478 GSLIFSLTVIPILCT
+478 GSLIFSLTVIPVLCT
-493 FLFGEKNPRPE
+493 FLLGEGR
-504 NTSSR
+504 SR
-509 ILRVSEVFKKVSS
+509 FTNIS
-522 LLESLSNKI
+522 LFNKLGGLFESLSNKI
-531 IASLKNFYIPILKK
+531 ITSLKNLYIPILKK
-545 ALRHRKLVVV
+545 ALGCRKLVVG
-555 GAVSSLVLSLA
+555 GAVTALILSLS

-590 LPSISLTESLDVSG
+590 LPSISLTESLEVSR
-604 QIERTVMKF
+604 QIERALIKF
-613 PEVITVVSKTG
+613 PEVQTVVSKTG

-639 IIVNLR
+639 ILVNLK
-645 PQRDWKTA
+645 PQSDWKTA
-653 KTNEELV
+653 ETNEELV
-660 EKMREKLS
+660 EKMREELS

-693 SQIAIKLFGED
+693 AQIAIKLFGED
-704 IDVLKNKA
+704 MDVLKNKA
-712 EEIREVVSKIKGVE
+712 EEIREIVSKIKGVE

-732 VSGLQYLQIDIDRSQ
+732 VSGLQYLQIEIDRSQ

-782 VLVRFPEDAR
+782 VFVRFPGYVR

-797 IKNILVS
+797 VKNILVS
-804 APDGARIPLEQLAGV
+804 APDGARIPLEQLARV

-843 EGRDIGGF
+843 AGRDIGGF
-851 VAEAQKKIASQVEL
+851 VAEAQKKIAAQVEL
-865 PPGYFIDWG
+865 PPGYFITWG

-944 FIALFGVAVLNGIV
+944 FIALFGVAVLNGVV

-965 LRHEGAALEEAVIRG
+965 LRREGTGLEEAILKG

-999 VPMLLATGP
+999 IPMFLATGP

-1021 GGLITSTLLTLLVLP
+1021 GGLISSTILTLIVLP
-1036 VIYNWLEI
+1036 TLYGWF
-1044 EKAEV
+1044 EKKEV
-1049 EI
+1049 EF

>member
-1 MIYRILTFALQQR
+1 MIDKIITFALQQR
-14 FVILVFTVLL
+14 FLVLTFTLLL
-24 IGLGIYSVRKLP
+24 IGLGLYSAKKLP

-49 IISQAEGMAPTEV
+49 IITEAEGMAPTEV

-70 EVTMTGLPKVTE
+70 EVTMTGIPKVTE
-82 VRSLSKLG
+82 VRSLSKIG
-90 LSVVTVVF
+90 LSVITVVF

-114 LQQAKENMPPGV
+114 LQQARENLPPGV

-139 IYQYVVEGDGLSPME
+139 IYQYVVEGDGYSPME
-154 LRTIQDWIIRP
+154 LRTVQDWIIRL

-172 ATDVNSFGGFV
+172 VTDVNSFGGFV
-183 KQYQVLIGPER
+183 KQYHVLIDPGK
-194 LISHNLTLREV
+194 LISYNLTLREV
-205 FEAVERNNAN
+205 FEAVEKNNAN

-238 LEDLR
+238 SEDLQ
-243 NIIITSHDGTPIYV
+243 NIIIASHDGTPIYV
-257 RDVADVTIGPE
+257 KNVADVTIGPE

-278 KGEVVTGIVLML
+278 KGEVVAGITLML
-290 KGASGREVVTKVK
+290 KGASGREVVTNVK
-303 EKVQDIQKALPPGV
+303 EKVQEIQKALPPGV
-317 TIKPFYDRTELVQR
+317 TIKPFYDRTELVKR
-331 AIETVVKALEEGA
+331 AIETVTKALKEGA
-344 VFIFL
+344 IFIFL

-357 FRSAL
+357 IRSAL
-362 IVGTVLPLSALFT
+362 IVGAVLPLSVLFT
-375 FIMMGL
+375 FIMMGR

-395 IGIGMLVDGAI
+395 IGIGMLVDGAV
-406 VMVENIYRHLEENP
+406 VMVENVYRHLEENP
-420 ESRREIRH
+420 EAKGNIIH
-428 TVLDAAKEVGRPIVF
+428 TVLEAAKEVGRPIVF
-443 GVLIIIAVF
+443 GISIIIVVF

-478 GSLIFSLTVIPILCT
+478 GSLIFSLTVIPVLCT
-493 FLFGEKNPRPE
+493 FLLGEGR
-504 NTSSR
+504 SR
-509 ILRVSEVFKKVSS
+509 FTNIS
-522 LLESLSNKI
+522 LFNKLGGLFESLSNKI
-531 IASLKNFYIPILKK
+531 ITSLKNLYIPILKK
-545 ALRHRKLVVV
+545 ALGCRKLVVG
-555 GAVSSLVLSLA
+555 GAVTALILSLS

-590 LPSISLTESLDVSG
+590 LPSISLTESLEVSR
-604 QIERTVMKF
+604 QIERALIKF
-613 PEVITVVSKTG
+613 PEVQTVVSKTG

-639 IIVNLR
+639 ILVNLK
-645 PQRDWKTA
+645 PQSDWKTA
-653 KTNEELV
+653 ETNEELV
-660 EKMREKLS
+660 EKMREELS

-693 SQIAIKLFGED
+693 AQIAIKLFGED
-704 IDVLKNKA
+704 MDVLKNKA
-712 EEIREVVSKIKGVE
+712 EEIREIVSKIKGVE

-732 VSGLQYLQIDIDRSQ
+732 VSGLQYLQIEIDRSQ

-782 VLVRFPEDAR
+782 VFVRFPGYVR

-797 IKNILVS
+797 VKNILVS
-804 APDGARIPLEQLAGV
+804 APDGARIPLEQLARV

-843 EGRDIGGF
+843 AGRDIGGF
-851 VAEAQKKIASQVEL
+851 VAEAQKKIAAQVEL
-865 PPGYFIDWG
+865 PPGYFITWG

-944 FIALFGVAVLNGIV
+944 FIALFGVAVLNGVV

-965 LRHEGAALEEAVIRG
+965 LRREGTGLEEAILKG

-999 VPMLLATGP
+999 IPMFLATGP

-1021 GGLITSTLLTLLVLP
+1021 GGLISSTILTLIVLP
-1036 VIYNWLEI
+1036 TLYGWF
-1044 EKAEV
+1044 EKKEV
-1049 EI
+1049 EF

>member
-1 MIYRILTFALQQR
+1 MIDKIITFALQQR
-14 FVILVFTVLL
+14 FLILVFTALF
-24 IGLGIYSVRKLP
+24 IGIGVYSAKKLP

-49 IISQAEGMAPTEV
+49 IITQAEGMAPTEV
-62 EKLVSFPI
+62 ERLVSFPI

-82 VRSLSKLG
+82 VRSLSKIG
-90 LSVVTVVF
+90 LSVVTIVF
-98 EDDMDTYFARQ
+98 EDDVDIYFARQ

-114 LQQAKENMPPGV
+114 LQQAKENLPPGI

-139 IYQYVVEGDGLSPME
+139 IYQYEVDGDGYNPME

-172 ATDVNSFGGFV
+172 VTDVNSFGGLV
-183 KQYQVLIGPER
+183 KQYQVLINPQK

-205 FEAVERNNAN
+205 FEAVEKNNAN

-229 VRGLGLVKS
+229 VRGLGLVKTT
-238 LEDLR
+238 EDLK
-243 NIIITSHDGTPIYV
+243 NIIITSRDGTPIFV
-257 RDVADVTIGPE
+257 KDVANVMLGPE
-268 IRQGA
+268 VRQGA

-290 KGASGREVVTKVK
+290 KGASGREVVTGVK
-303 EKVQDIQKALPPGV
+303 EKVKEIQKALPPGV
-317 TIKPFYDRTELVQR
+317 TIKSFYDRTDLVKR
-331 AIETVVKALEEGA
+331 AIGTVTKALEEGA
-344 VFIFL
+344 IFIFL

-357 FRSAL
+357 IRSAL
-362 IVGTVLPLSALFT
+362 IVGAVLPLSALFT
-375 FIMMGL
+375 FIMMER

-395 IGIGMLVDGAI
+395 IGIGMLVDGAV
-406 VMVENIYRHLEENP
+406 VMVENVYRHLEENP
-420 ESRREIRH
+420 EGRGNITH
-428 TVLDAAKEVGRPIVF
+428 TVLEAAKEVGRPIVF
-443 GVLIIIAVF
+443 GISIIIAVF

-493 FLFGEKNPRPE
+493 FLLGEKR
-504 NTSSR
+504 SR
-509 ILRVSEVFKKVSS
+509 FVNIKVFDR
-522 LLESLSNKI
+522 LGGLFESLSNKI
-531 IASLKNFYIPILKK
+531 ITSLKNLYIPILRK
-545 ALRHRKLVVV
+545 ALSRRKLVVG
-555 GAVSSLVLSLA
+555 GAALALIISLS

-578 LNEGSIAIQAFR
+578 LNEGSIALQAFR
-590 LPSISLTESLDVSG
+590 LPSISLTESLEVSG
-604 QIERTVMKF
+604 QIERALMKF
-613 PEVITVVSKTG
+613 PEVETVVSKTG

-639 IIVNLR
+639 IIVNLM
-645 PQRDWKTA
+645 PQSDWKIA
-653 KTNEELV
+653 NSNEELV
-660 EKMREKLS
+660 EKMREDLS

-693 SQIAIKLFGED
+693 AQIAIKLFGD
-704 IDVLKNKA
+704 DMDVLKNKA
-712 EEIREVVSKIKGVE
+712 EQIREIMSKIKGVE

-782 VLVRFPEDAR
+782 VLVRFPEDVR

-804 APDGARIPLEQLAGV
+804 TPNGARIPLEQLARV

-843 EGRDIGGF
+843 QGRDIGGF
-851 VAEAQKKIASQVEL
+851 VAEAQKKIASKVQL

-897 IFILLFSTFNSLKNA
+897 IFLLLFSTFNSLKNA

-920 FAVIGGILAL
+920 FAVIGGVLAL

-944 FIALFGVAVLNGIV
+944 FIALFGVAVLNGVV

-965 LRHEGAALEEAVIRG
+965 LRREGVPLEEAIIRG

-999 VPMLLATGP
+999 VPMLIATGP
-1008 GSEIQKPLATVVI
+1008 GSEIQRPLGTVVI
-1021 GGLITSTLLTLLVLP
+1021 GGLISSTILTLVVLP
-1036 VIYNWLEI
+1036 TLYGWF
-1044 EKAEV
+1044 EKKEV
-1049 EI
+1049 EF

>member
-1 MIYRILTFALQQR
+1 MIDRIITFALQQR
-14 FVILVFTVLL
+14 FLVLVFTVLL
-24 IGLGIYSVRKLP
+24 IGIGVYSAKKLP

-49 IISQAEGMAPTEV
+49 IITQAEGMAPTEV
-62 EKLVSFPI
+62 ERLVSFPV

-82 VRSLSKLG
+82 VRSLSKIG

-98 EDDMDTYFARQ
+98 EDGVDIYFARQ

-114 LQQAKENMPPGV
+114 LQQAKENLPPGV

-139 IYQYVVEGDGLSPME
+139 IYQYVVEGDGYNPIE
-154 LRTIQDWIIRP
+154 LRTIQDWVIRP

-172 ATDVNSFGGFV
+172 VTDVNSFGGFV
-183 KQYQVLIGPER
+183 KQYHVLINPER

-205 FEAVERNNAN
+205 FDAVEKNNSN

-229 VRGLGLVKS
+229 VRGLGLVKTT
-238 LEDLR
+238 EDLK
-243 NIIITSHDGTPIYV
+243 NIIITSHNGTPIYV
-257 RDVADVTIGPE
+257 KDVADVTIGPE

-278 KGEVVTGIVLML
+278 KGEVVTGITLML
-290 KGASGREVVTKVK
+290 KGASGREVVTNVK
-303 EKVQDIQKALPPGV
+303 EKAEEIQKALPPGV
-317 TIKPFYDRTELVQR
+317 TINPFYDRTDLVKR
-331 AIETVVKALEEGA
+331 AIGTVTKALAEGA
-344 VFIFL
+344 IFIFL

-357 FRSAL
+357 LRSTL
-362 IVGTVLPLSALFT
+362 IVGAVLPLSALFT
-375 FIMMGL
+375 FIMMER

-395 IGIGMLVDGAI
+395 IGIGMLVDGAVVI
-406 VMVENIYRHLEENP
+406 VENVYRHLEENP
-420 ESRREIRH
+420 EARKDIMH
-428 TVLDAAKEVGRPIVF
+428 TVLEAAKEVGRPIVF
-443 GVLIIIAVF
+443 GISIIIVVF

-464 MFSPMAFTVSFALL
+464 MFSPLAFTVSFALF

-493 FLFGEKNPRPE
+493 FLLGEKN
-504 NTSSR
+504 SR
-509 ILRVSEVFKKVSS
+509 FRNIEVFRKLGRS
-522 LLESLSNKI
+522 LQALSNKI
-531 IASLKNFYIPILKK
+531 ITSLKNIYIPILRKSL
-545 ALRHRKLVVV
+545 AHRKLVAG
-555 GAVSSLVLSLA
+555 GAVLALILSLS

-590 LPSISLTESLDVSG
+590 LPSISLTESLEVSS
-604 QIERTVMKF
+604 QIERALMKF
-613 PEVITVVSKTG
+613 PEVETAVSKTG

-639 IIVNLR
+639 IIVNLK
-645 PQRDWKTA
+645 QQSEWKTA
-653 KTNEELV
+653 ETNEKLA
-660 EKMREKLS
+660 EKMREELS

-693 SQIAIKLFGED
+693 AQIAIKLFGED
-704 IDVLKNKA
+704 MEVLKKKA
-712 EEIREVVSKIKGVE
+712 EEIREIVSKIKGVE

-732 VSGLQYLQIDIDRSQ
+732 VSGLQYLQIDIGRSQ

-768 KVATEVFEGQKRFG
+768 KVATELFEGQKRFG
-782 VLVRFPEDAR
+782 VLVRFPENVR

-797 IKNILVS
+797 IRNILVS
-804 APDGARIPLEQLAGV
+804 TPNGARIPLEQLAKV

-843 EGRDIGGF
+843 QGRDIGGF
-851 VAEAQKKIASQVEL
+851 VAEAQKKITSKVQL

-897 IFILLFSTFNSLKNA
+897 IFLLLFSTFNSLKNA

-920 FAVIGGILAL
+920 FAIIGGILAL

-944 FIALFGVAVLNGIV
+944 FIALFGVAVLNGVV

-965 LRHEGAALEEAVIRG
+965 LRREGVPLEEAIIRG

-999 VPMLLATGP
+999 VPMLIATGP
-1008 GSEIQKPLATVVI
+1008 GSEIQRPLATVVI
-1021 GGLITSTLLTLLVLP
+1021 GGLISSTILTLIVLP
-1036 VIYNWLEI
+1036 TLYGWF
-1044 EKAEV
+1044 EKKEV
-1049 EI
+1049 EF

>member
-1 MIYRILTFALQQR
+1 MIDKIITFALEQR
-14 FVILVFTVLL
+14 FLVIVFTVLF
-24 IGLGIYSVRKLP
+24 IGVGIYSAIRLP

-49 IISQAEGMAPTEV
+49 IITEATGMAPTEV
-62 EKLVSFPI
+62 ERLVSFPI
-70 EVTMTGLPKVTE
+70 EVTMSGLPKVTE
-82 VRSLSKLG
+82 VRSLSKIG

-114 LQQAKENMPPGV
+114 LQQAKENLPPGV

-139 IYQYVVEGDGLSPME
+139 IYQYVVEGAGYNPIE

-172 ATDVNSFGGFV
+172 VTDVNSFGGFV
-183 KQYQVLIGPER
+183 KQYHVIISPEK
-194 LISHNLTLREV
+194 LISRNLTLREV
-205 FEAVERNNAN
+205 FEAVENNNAN
-215 AGGNFI
+215 AGGSFI

-229 VRGLGLVKS
+229 VRGLGLVKGP
-238 LEDLR
+238 EDLR
-243 NIIITSHDGTPIYV
+243 NIIIISHDGTPIYV
-257 RDVADVTIGPE
+257 KDVADVTIGPE
-268 IRQGA
+268 VRQGA

-290 KGASGREVVTKVK
+290 KGASGREVVTDVKQKV
-303 EKVQDIQKALPPGV
+303 EEIQKTLPSGV
-317 TIKPFYDRTELVQR
+317 TIKPFYDRTDLVKR
-331 AIETVVKALEEGA
+331 AIGTVIKALEEGA
-344 VFIFL
+344 IFIFL

-362 IVGTVLPLSALFT
+362 IVGIVLPLSALFT
-375 FIMMGL
+375 FIMMGR
-381 FNLSA
+381 FNISA

-406 VMVENIYRHLEENP
+406 VMVENVYRHLEENP
-420 ESRREIRH
+420 EERGNIVH
-428 TVLDAAKEVGRPIVF
+428 TVLEAAKEVGRPIVF
-443 GVLIIIAVF
+443 GISIIIAVF

-493 FLFGEKNPRPE
+493 FLLGGEH
-504 NTSSR
+504 SR
-509 ILRVSEVFKKVSS
+509 FESIKVFRR
-522 LLESLSNKI
+522 LGGLFESLSNWI
-531 IASLKNFYIPILKK
+531 ITSLKNLYIPILRK
-545 ALRHRKLVVV
+545 ALVRRKPVV
-555 GAVSSLVLSLA
+555 GGAVLALIISLL

-590 LPSISLTESLDVSG
+590 LPSISLPESLEVSG
-604 QIERTVMKF
+604 QIERTLMKF
-613 PEVITVVSKTG
+613 PEVEAVVSKTG

-639 IIVNLR
+639 ILVNLT
-645 PQRDWKTA
+645 PQSNWKTA
-653 KTNEELV
+653 KTSEALA
-660 EKMREKLS
+660 EKMREELS
-668 LIPGVAYSFSQP
+668 SIPGVAYSFSQP

-693 SQIAIKLFGED
+693 AQIAIKLFGED
-704 IDVLKNKA
+704 IEVLKNKA
-712 EEIREVVSKIKGVE
+712 EEIRDVISKIEGVE

-732 VSGLQYLQIDIDRSQ
+732 VSGLQYLQIDINRSQ

-782 VLVRFPEDAR
+782 VLVRFPGDAR

-797 IKNILVS
+797 IKDILVS
-804 APDGARIPLEQLAGV
+804 TPNGARIPLEQLARI

-851 VAEAQKKIASQVEL
+851 VAEAQKKIASQVQL

-897 IFILLFSTFNSLKNA
+897 IFILLFTTFNSLKNA
-912 LLIIMNIP
+912 LLIILNIP

-944 FIALFGVAVLNGIV
+944 FIALFGVAVLNGVV
-958 MVSYFNQ
+958 MVSYINQ
-965 LRHEGAALEEAVIRG
+965 LRREMPTLEEAILRG

-1008 GSEIQKPLATVVI
+1008 GSEIQRPLATVVI
-1021 GGLITSTLLTLLVLP
+1021 GGLISSTILTLIVLP
-1036 VIYNWLEI
+1036 TLYAWF
-1044 EKAEV
+1044 EKESLEV

>member
-1 MIYRILTFALQQR
+1 MIDKIITFALQQR
-14 FVILVFTVLL
+14 FLVLTFTLLL
-24 IGLGIYSVRKLP
+24 IGLGLYSAKKLP

-49 IISQAEGMAPTEV
+49 IITEAEGMAPTEV

-70 EVTMTGLPKVTE
+70 EVTMTGIPKVTE
-82 VRSLSKLG
+82 VRSLSKIG
-90 LSVVTVVF
+90 LSVITVVF

-114 LQQAKENMPPGV
+114 LQQARENLPPGV

-139 IYQYVVEGDGLSPME
+139 IYQYVVEGDGYSPME
-154 LRTIQDWIIRP
+154 LRTVQDWIIRL

-172 ATDVNSFGGFV
+172 VTDVNSFGGFV
-183 KQYQVLIGPER
+183 KQYHVLIDPGK
-194 LISHNLTLREV
+194 LISYNLTLREV
-205 FEAVERNNAN
+205 FEAVEKNNAN

-238 LEDLR
+238 SEDLQ
-243 NIIITSHDGTPIYV
+243 NIIIASHDGTPIYV
-257 RDVADVTIGPE
+257 KNVADVTIGPE

-278 KGEVVTGIVLML
+278 KGEVVAGITLML
-290 KGASGREVVTKVK
+290 KGASGREVVTNVK
-303 EKVQDIQKALPPGV
+303 EKVQEIQKALPPGV
-317 TIKPFYDRTELVQR
+317 TIKPFYDRTELVKR
-331 AIETVVKALEEGA
+331 AIETVTKALKEGA
-344 VFIFL
+344 IFIFL

-357 FRSAL
+357 IRSAL
-362 IVGTVLPLSALFT
+362 IVGAVLPLSVLFT
-375 FIMMGL
+375 FIMMGR

-395 IGIGMLVDGAI
+395 IGIGMLVDGAV
-406 VMVENIYRHLEENP
+406 VMVENVYRHLEENP
-420 ESRREIRH
+420 EAKGNIIH
-428 TVLDAAKEVGRPIVF
+428 TVLEAAKEVGRPIVF
-443 GVLIIIAVF
+443 GISIIIVVF

-493 FLFGEKNPRPE
+493 FLLGEGR
-504 NTSSR
+504 SR
-509 ILRVSEVFKKVSS
+509 FTNIS
-522 LLESLSNKI
+522 LFNKLGGLFESLSNKI
-531 IASLKNFYIPILKK
+531 ITSLKNLYIPILKK
-545 ALRHRKLVVV
+545 ALGCRKLVVG
-555 GAVSSLVLSLA
+555 GAVTALILSLS

-590 LPSISLTESLDVSG
+590 LPSISLTESLEVSR
-604 QIERTVMKF
+604 QIERALIKF
-613 PEVITVVSKTG
+613 PEVQTVVSKTG

-639 IIVNLR
+639 ILVNLK
-645 PQRDWKTA
+645 PQSDWKTA
-653 KTNEELV
+653 ETNEELV
-660 EKMREKLS
+660 EKMREELS

-693 SQIAIKLFGED
+693 AQIAIKLFGED
-704 IDVLKNKA
+704 MDVLKNKA
-712 EEIREVVSKIKGVE
+712 EEIREIVSKIKGVE

-732 VSGLQYLQIDIDRSQ
+732 VSGLQYLQIEIDRSQ

-782 VLVRFPEDAR
+782 VFVRFPGYVR

-797 IKNILVS
+797 VKNILVS
-804 APDGARIPLEQLAGV
+804 APDGARIPLEQLARV

-843 EGRDIGGF
+843 AGRDIGGF
-851 VAEAQKKIASQVEL
+851 VAEAQKKIAAQVEL
-865 PPGYFIDWG
+865 PPGYFITWG

-944 FIALFGVAVLNGIV
+944 FIALFGVAVLNGVV

-965 LRHEGAALEEAVIRG
+965 LRREGTGLEEAILKG

-999 VPMLLATGP
+999 IPMFLATGP

-1021 GGLITSTLLTLLVLP
+1021 GGLISSTILTLIVLP
-1036 VIYNWLEI
+1036 TLYGWF
-1044 EKAEV
+1044 EKKEV
-1049 EI
+1049 EF

>member
-1 MIYRILTFALQQR
+1 MIDKIITFALQQR
-14 FVILVFTVLL
+14 FLVLTFTLLL
-24 IGLGIYSVRKLP
+24 IGLGLYSAKKLP

-49 IISQAEGMAPTEV
+49 IITQAEGMAPTEV

-70 EVTMTGLPKVTE
+70 EVTMTGIPKVTE
-82 VRSLSKLG
+82 VRSLSKIG
-90 LSVVTVVF
+90 LSVITVVF

-114 LQQAKENMPPGV
+114 LQQAKENLPPGV
-126 DAEMGPISTGLGE
+126 DTEMGPISTGLGE
-139 IYQYVVEGDGLSPME
+139 IYQYAVEGDGYNPIE

-172 ATDVNSFGGFV
+172 VTDVNSFGGFV
-183 KQYQVLIGPER
+183 KQYHVLISPEK

-205 FEAVERNNAN
+205 FEAVEKNNAN
-215 AGGNFI
+215 AGGSFI

-238 LEDLR
+238 SEDLK
-243 NIIITSHDGTPIYV
+243 NITITSHDGTPIYV
-257 RDVADVTIGPE
+257 KDVADVMVGPE

-278 KGEVVTGIVLML
+278 KGEVVTGITLML
-290 KGASGREVVTKVK
+290 KGASGREVVTRVK
-303 EKVQDIQKALPPGV
+303 EKVQEIQKALPSGV
-317 TIKPFYDRTELVQR
+317 TIKPFYDRTDLVKR
-331 AIETVVKALEEGA
+331 AIKTVTKALEEGA
-344 VFIFL
+344 IFIFL
-349 VLLLFLGN
+349 ILLLFLGN

-362 IVGTVLPLSALFT
+362 IVGAVLPLSALFT
-375 FIMMGL
+375 FIMMER
-381 FNLSA
+381 FKLSA

-395 IGIGMLVDGAI
+395 IGIGMLVDGAV
-406 VMVENIYRHLEENP
+406 VMVENVYRHLEENP
-420 ESRREIRH
+420 EEKENIVH
-428 TVLDAAKEVGRPIVF
+428 TVLEAAKEVGRPIVF
-443 GVLIIIAVF
+443 GISIIIAVF

-464 MFSPMAFTVSFALL
+464 MFTPMAFTVSFALL

-493 FLFGEKNPRPE
+493 FLLGKKRSHFEDTAPRWF
-504 NTSSR
+504 
-509 ILRVSEVFKKVSS
+509 RVFLEVFNRFSRLFELFS
-522 LLESLSNKI
+522 IRI
-531 IASLKNFYIPILKK
+531 ITSLKNLYIPILKK
-545 ALRHRKLVVV
+545 ALGHRKPVV
-555 GAVSSLVLSLA
+555 GGAVLALIISLS

-578 LNEGSIAIQAFR
+578 LDEGSIAIQAFR
-590 LPSISLTESLDVSG
+590 LPSISLTESLEVSS
-604 QIERTVMKF
+604 QIERTVMGF
-613 PEVITVVSKTG
+613 PEVETVVSKTG

-639 IIVNLR
+639 ILVNLR
-645 PQRDWKTA
+645 PQGNWKTA

-660 EKMREKLS
+660 EKMREKLT

-693 SQIAIKLFGED
+693 AQIAIKFFGED
-704 IDVLKNKA
+704 MDVLKNKA
-712 EEIREVVSKIKGVE
+712 EEIRGVMSKIKGVE

-753 NVSDIQEIVETAIGG
+753 NVSDIQEIIETAIGG

-782 VLVRFPEDAR
+782 VLVRFPEDVR

-804 APDGARIPLEQLAGV
+804 TPNSARIPLEQLARV

-843 EGRDIGGF
+843 QGRDIGGF

-874 GQFENQQRAMAR
+874 GQFENQQRAMTR

-897 IFILLFSTFNSLKNA
+897 IFILLFSTFDSIKNA

-920 FAVIGGILAL
+920 FAIIGGILAL
-930 FISGL
+930 IISGL

-944 FIALFGVAVLNGIV
+944 FIALFGVAVLNGVV

-965 LRHEGAALEEAVIRG
+965 LRREGVALEEAIIRG
-980 AELRLRPVLMTA
+980 AALRLRPVLMTA
-992 LVASLGL
+992 LVASLGI
-999 VPMLLATGP
+999 VPMLFATGP
-1008 GSEIQKPLATVVI
+1008 GSEIQRPLATVVI
-1021 GGLITSTLLTLLVLP
+1021 GGLISSTILTLIVLP
-1036 VIYNWLEI
+1036 TLYGWF
-1044 EKAEV
+1044 EKKEV
-1049 EI
+1049 EF

>member
-1 MIYRILTFALQQR
+1 MIDKIITFALQQR
-14 FVILVFTVLL
+14 FLMLVFTVLF
-24 IGLGIYSVRKLP
+24 IGVGIYSAIRLP

-62 EKLVSFPI
+62 ERLVSFPI
-70 EVTMTGLPKVTE
+70 EVTMSGLPKVTE
-82 VRSLSKLG
+82 VRSLSKIG
-90 LSVVTVVF
+90 LSLVTVVF

-114 LQQAKENMPPGV
+114 LQQAKENLPPGV

-139 IYQYVVEGDGLSPME
+139 IYQYVVEGDGYNPIE
-154 LRTIQDWIIRP
+154 LRTIQDWTIRP

-172 ATDVNSFGGFV
+172 VTDVNSFGGFV
-183 KQYQVLIGPER
+183 KQYHVLISPEK
-194 LISHNLTLREV
+194 LISRNLTLREV
-205 FEAVERNNAN
+205 FEAVENNNSN
-215 AGGNFI
+215 AGGGFI

-238 LEDLR
+238 SEDLK

-257 RDVADVTIGPE
+257 KDVADVTIGPE
-268 IRQGA
+268 VRQGA

-278 KGEVVTGIVLML
+278 KGEIVTGIVLML
-290 KGASGREVVTKVK
+290 KGASGREVVTDVK
-303 EKVQDIQKALPPGV
+303 EKVEEIQKTLPSGV
-317 TIKPFYDRTELVQR
+317 TIKPFYDRTDLVKR
-331 AIETVVKALEEGA
+331 AIGTVIKALEEGA
-344 VFIFL
+344 IFIFL
-349 VLLLFLGN
+349 ILLLFLGN

-362 IVGTVLPLSALFT
+362 IVGIVLPLSALFT
-375 FIMMGL
+375 FIMMGR
-381 FNLSA
+381 FNISA

-406 VMVENIYRHLEENP
+406 VMVENVYRHLEENP
-420 ESRREIRH
+420 EERRNIVH
-428 TVLDAAKEVGRPIVF
+428 TVLEAAKEVGRPIVF
-443 GVLIIIAVF
+443 GISIIIAVF
-452 LPLFTLQGIEGK
+452 LPLFTLQGTEGK

-493 FLFGEKNPRPE
+493 FLLGGEH
-504 NTSSR
+504 SR
-509 ILRVSEVFKKVSS
+509 FESIKVFRR
-522 LLESLSNKI
+522 LGRLFESLSNRI
-531 IASLKNFYIPILKK
+531 ITSLKNLYIPILRK
-545 ALRHRKLVVV
+545 ALVRRKPVV
-555 GAVSSLVLSLA
+555 GGAVLALIISLL

-590 LPSISLTESLDVSG
+590 LPSISLPESLEVSG
-604 QIERTVMKF
+604 QIERTLMKF
-613 PEVITVVSKTG
+613 PEVKAVVSKTG

-639 IIVNLR
+639 ILVNLK
-645 PQRDWKTA
+645 PQGDWKTA
-653 KTNEELV
+653 KTSEELA
-660 EKMREKLS
+660 EKMREELS
-668 LIPGVAYSFSQP
+668 SIPGVAYSFSQP

-693 SQIAIKLFGED
+693 AQIAIKLFGED
-704 IDVLKNKA
+704 IEALKKKA
-712 EEIREVVSKIKGVE
+712 EEIRDVISKIEGVE

-768 KVATEVFEGQKRFG
+768 KVATEVFEGQRRFG
-782 VLVRFPEDAR
+782 VLVRFPGDVR
-792 KDVNT
+792 RDVNT

-804 APDGARIPLEQLAGV
+804 APNGARIPLEQLARV

-843 EGRDIGGF
+843 QGRDIGGF

-897 IFILLFSTFNSLKNA
+897 IFILLFSTFNSIKNA

-944 FIALFGVAVLNGIV
+944 FIALFGVAVLNGVV

-965 LRHEGAALEEAVIRG
+965 LRKEGTGLEEAILKG

-999 VPMLLATGP
+999 VPMLIATGP
-1008 GSEIQKPLATVVI
+1008 GSEIQRPLATVVI
-1021 GGLITSTLLTLLVLP
+1021 GGLISSTILTLIVLP
-1036 VIYNWLEI
+1036 TLYGWFE
-1044 EKAEV
+1044 EKEV
-1049 EI
+1049 EF

>member
-1 MIYRILTFALQQR
+1 MIDKIITYALQQR
-14 FVILVFTVLL
+14 FLVLTFTLLL
-24 IGLGIYSVRKLP
+24 IGLGLYSAKKLP

-49 IISQAEGMAPTEV
+49 IITEAEGMAPTEV

-82 VRSLSKLG
+82 VRSLSKIG
-90 LSVVTVVF
+90 LSVVTIVF
-98 EDDMDTYFARQ
+98 EDDVDIYFARQ

-114 LQQAKENMPPGV
+114 LQQAKENLPPGI

-139 IYQYVVEGDGLSPME
+139 IYQYEVDGDGYNPME

-172 ATDVNSFGGFV
+172 VTDVNSFGGLV
-183 KQYQVLIGPER
+183 KQYQVLINPQK

-205 FEAVERNNAN
+205 FEAVEKNNAN

-229 VRGLGLVKS
+229 VRGLGLVKTT
-238 LEDLR
+238 EDLK
-243 NIIITSHDGTPIYV
+243 NIIITSHDGTPIFV
-257 RDVADVTIGPE
+257 KDVANVMLGPE
-268 IRQGA
+268 VRQGA

-290 KGASGREVVTKVK
+290 KGASGREVVTGVK
-303 EKVQDIQKALPPGV
+303 EKVKEIQKALPPGV
-317 TIKPFYDRTELVQR
+317 TIKSFYDRTDLVKR
-331 AIETVVKALEEGA
+331 AIGTVTKALEEGA
-344 VFIFL
+344 IFIFL

-357 FRSAL
+357 IRSAL
-362 IVGTVLPLSALFT
+362 IVGAVLPLSALFT
-375 FIMMGL
+375 FIMMER

-395 IGIGMLVDGAI
+395 IGIGMLVDGAV
-406 VMVENIYRHLEENP
+406 VMVENVYRHLEENP
-420 ESRREIRH
+420 EGRGNITH
-428 TVLDAAKEVGRPIVF
+428 TVLEAAKEVGRPIVF
-443 GVLIIIAVF
+443 GISIIIAVF

-493 FLFGEKNPRPE
+493 FLLGEKR
-504 NTSSR
+504 SR
-509 ILRVSEVFKKVSS
+509 FVNIKVFDR
-522 LLESLSNKI
+522 LGGLFESLSNKI
-531 IASLKNFYIPILKK
+531 ITSLKNLYIPILRK
-545 ALRHRKLVVV
+545 ALSRRKLVVG
-555 GAVSSLVLSLA
+555 GAALALIISLS

-578 LNEGSIAIQAFR
+578 LNEGSIALQAFR
-590 LPSISLTESLDVSG
+590 LPSISLTESLEVSG
-604 QIERTVMKF
+604 QIERALMKF
-613 PEVITVVSKTG
+613 PEVETVVSKTG

-639 IIVNLR
+639 IIVNLM
-645 PQRDWKTA
+645 PQSDWKIA
-653 KTNEELV
+653 NSNEELV
-660 EKMREKLS
+660 EKMREDLS

-693 SQIAIKLFGED
+693 AQIAIKLFGD
-704 IDVLKNKA
+704 DMDVLKNKA
-712 EEIREVVSKIKGVE
+712 EQIREIMSKIKGVE

-782 VLVRFPEDAR
+782 VLVRFPEDVR

-804 APDGARIPLEQLAGV
+804 TPNGARIPLEQLARV

-843 EGRDIGGF
+843 QGRDIGGF
-851 VAEAQKKIASQVEL
+851 VAEAQKKIASKVQL

-897 IFILLFSTFNSLKNA
+897 IFLLLFSTFNSLKNA

-920 FAVIGGILAL
+920 FAVIGGVLAL

-944 FIALFGVAVLNGIV
+944 FIALFGVAVLNGVV

-965 LRHEGAALEEAVIRG
+965 LRREGVPLEEAIIRG

-999 VPMLLATGP
+999 VPMLIATGP
-1008 GSEIQKPLATVVI
+1008 GSEIQRPLGTVVI
-1021 GGLITSTLLTLLVLP
+1021 GGLISSTILTLVVLP
-1036 VIYNWLEI
+1036 TLYGWF
-1044 EKAEV
+1044 EKKEV
-1049 EI
+1049 EF

>member
-1 MIYRILTFALQQR
+1 MIDKIITFALEQR
-14 FVILVFTVLL
+14 FLILVFTALL
-24 IGLGIYSVRKLP
+24 VTLGVYSAKKLP

-49 IISQAEGMAPTEV
+49 IITQAEGMAPTEV

-70 EVTMTGLPKVTE
+70 EVTMTGLPKITE
-82 VRSLSKLG
+82 VRSLSKIG

-98 EDDMDTYFARQ
+98 EDDVDTYFARQ

-114 LQQAKENMPPGV
+114 LQQAKENLPPGV

-139 IYQYVVEGDGLSPME
+139 IYQYVVEGDGYNAIE

-172 ATDVNSFGGFV
+172 VTDVNSFGGFV
-183 KQYQVLIGPER
+183 KQYHVLISPDK
-194 LISHNLTLREV
+194 LISRNLTLREV
-205 FEAVERNNAN
+205 FEAVENNNAN
-215 AGGNFI
+215 SGGSFI

-229 VRGLGLVKS
+229 VRGLGLVKDP
-238 LEDLR
+238 EDLR

-257 RDVADVTIGPE
+257 KDVADVTIGPE
-268 IRQGA
+268 VRQGA

-278 KGEVVTGIVLML
+278 KGEIVTGIVLML
-290 KGASGREVVTKVK
+290 KGASGREVVTDVK
-303 EKVQDIQKALPPGV
+303 EKVEEIQKTLPSGV
-317 TIKPFYDRTELVQR
+317 TIKPFYDRTDLVKR
-331 AIETVVKALEEGA
+331 AIGTVIMALEEGA
-344 VFIFL
+344 IFIFL

-362 IVGTVLPLSALFT
+362 IVGIVLPLSALFT
-375 FIMMGL
+375 FIMMGR
-381 FNLSA
+381 FNISA

-406 VMVENIYRHLEENP
+406 VMVENVYRHLEENQ
-420 ESRREIRH
+420 EERGNIVH
-428 TVLDAAKEVGRPIVF
+428 TVLEAAKEVGRPIVF
-443 GVLIIIAVF
+443 GISIIIAVF

-464 MFSPMAFTVSFALL
+464 MFSPMALTVSFALL

-493 FLFGEKNPRPE
+493 FLLGEKRSHFKNTAPRW
-504 NTSSR
+504 
-509 ILRVSEVFKKVSS
+509 LRVLIEVFNRFSG
-522 LLESLSNKI
+522 LFESLSNNI
-531 IASLKNFYIPILKK
+531 ITSLKNLYIPILRK
-545 ALRHRKLVVV
+545 ALVRRKPVV
-555 GAVSSLVLSLA
+555 GGAVLALIISLL

-590 LPSISLTESLDVSG
+590 LPSISLPESLEVSG
-604 QIERTVMKF
+604 QIERTLMKF
-613 PEVITVVSKTG
+613 PEVEAVVSKTG

-639 IIVNLR
+639 ILVNLK
-645 PQRDWKTA
+645 PQSDWKTA
-653 KTNEELV
+653 KTSEELA
-660 EKMREKLS
+660 EKMRDELS
-668 LIPGVAYSFSQP
+668 SIPGVAYSFSQP

-688 ISGVK
+688 ISGIK
-693 SQIAIKLFGED
+693 AQIAIKLFGED
-704 IDVLKNKA
+704 IEVLKNKA
-712 EEIREVVSKIKGVE
+712 KEIREVMLKIKGVE

-782 VLVRFPEDAR
+782 VLVRFPGDVR

-804 APDGARIPLEQLAGV
+804 TPNGARIPLEQLARV

-843 EGRDIGGF
+843 QGRDIGGF

-920 FAVIGGILAL
+920 FAIIGGILAL
-930 FISGL
+930 LISGL

-944 FIALFGVAVLNGIV
+944 FIALFGVAVLNGVV

-965 LRHEGAALEEAVIRG
+965 LRREGVALEEAIIRG

-1008 GSEIQKPLATVVI
+1008 GSEIQRPLATVVI
-1021 GGLITSTLLTLLVLP
+1021 GGLISSTILTLIVLP
-1036 VIYNWLEI
+1036 TLYGWF
-1044 EKAEV
+1044 EKKEV
-1049 EI
+1049 EF

>member
-1 MIYRILTFALQQR
+1 MIDKIITFALQQR
-14 FVILVFTVLL
+14 FLVLTFTLLL
-24 IGLGIYSVRKLP
+24 IGLGVYSAKKLP

-49 IISQAEGMAPTEV
+49 IITEAEGMAPTEV

-70 EVTMTGLPKVTE
+70 EVTMTGIPKVTE
-82 VRSLSKLG
+82 VRSLSKIG
-90 LSVVTVVF
+90 LSVITVVF

-114 LQQAKENMPPGV
+114 LQQARENLPPGV

-139 IYQYVVEGDGLSPME
+139 IYQYVVEGDGYSPME
-154 LRTIQDWIIRP
+154 LRTVQDWIIRL

-172 ATDVNSFGGFV
+172 VTDVNSFGGFV
-183 KQYQVLIGPER
+183 KQYHVLIDPGK
-194 LISHNLTLREV
+194 LISYNLTLREV
-205 FEAVERNNAN
+205 FEAVEKNNAN

-238 LEDLR
+238 SEDLQ
-243 NIIITSHDGTPIYV
+243 NIIIASHDGTPIYV
-257 RDVADVTIGPE
+257 KNVADVTIGPE

-278 KGEVVTGIVLML
+278 KGEVVAGITLML
-290 KGASGREVVTKVK
+290 KGASGREVVTNVK
-303 EKVQDIQKALPPGV
+303 EKVQEIQKALPPGV
-317 TIKPFYDRTELVQR
+317 TIKPFYDRTELVKR
-331 AIETVVKALEEGA
+331 AIETVTKALKEGA
-344 VFIFL
+344 IFIFL

-357 FRSAL
+357 IRSAL
-362 IVGTVLPLSALFT
+362 IVGAVLPLSVLFT
-375 FIMMGL
+375 FIMMGR

-395 IGIGMLVDGAI
+395 IGIGMLVDGAV
-406 VMVENIYRHLEENP
+406 VMVENVYRHLEENP
-420 ESRREIRH
+420 EAKGNIIH
-428 TVLDAAKEVGRPIVF
+428 TVLEAAKEVGRPIVF
-443 GVLIIIAVF
+443 GISIIIVVF

-478 GSLIFSLTVIPILCT
+478 GSLIFSLTVIPVLCT
-493 FLFGEKNPRPE
+493 FLLGEGR
-504 NTSSR
+504 SR
-509 ILRVSEVFKKVSS
+509 FTNIS
-522 LLESLSNKI
+522 LFNKLGGLFESLSNKI
-531 IASLKNFYIPILKK
+531 ITSLKNLYIPILKK
-545 ALRHRKLVVV
+545 ALGCRKLVVG
-555 GAVSSLVLSLA
+555 GAVTALILSLS

-590 LPSISLTESLDVSG
+590 LPSISLTESLEVSR
-604 QIERTVMKF
+604 QIERALIKF
-613 PEVITVVSKTG
+613 PEVQTVVSKTG

-639 IIVNLR
+639 ILVNLK
-645 PQRDWKTA
+645 PQSDWKTA
-653 KTNEELV
+653 ETNEELV
-660 EKMREKLS
+660 EKMREELS

-693 SQIAIKLFGED
+693 AQIAIKLFGED
-704 IDVLKNKA
+704 MDVLKNKA
-712 EEIREVVSKIKGVE
+712 EEIREIVSKIKGVE

-732 VSGLQYLQIDIDRSQ
+732 VSGLQYLQIEIDRSQ

-782 VLVRFPEDAR
+782 VFVRFPGYVR

-797 IKNILVS
+797 VKNILVS
-804 APDGARIPLEQLAGV
+804 APDGARIPLEQLARV

-843 EGRDIGGF
+843 AGRDIGGF
-851 VAEAQKKIASQVEL
+851 VAEAQKKIAAQVEL
-865 PPGYFIDWG
+865 PPGYFITWG

-944 FIALFGVAVLNGIV
+944 FIALFGVAVLNGVV

-965 LRHEGAALEEAVIRG
+965 LRREGTGLEEAILKG

-999 VPMLLATGP
+999 IPMLLATGP

-1021 GGLITSTLLTLLVLP
+1021 GGLISSTILTLIVLP
-1036 VIYNWLEI
+1036 TLYGWF
-1044 EKAEV
+1044 EKKEV
-1049 EI
+1049 EF

>member
-1 MIYRILTFALQQR
+1 MIDKIITFALQQR
-14 FVILVFTVLL
+14 FLVIVFTVLL
-24 IGLGIYSVRKLP
+24 IGVGIYSAKELP

-49 IISQAEGMAPTEV
+49 IIATAEGMAPTEV
-62 EKLVSFPI
+62 ERLVSFPI

-82 VRSLSKLG
+82 VRSLSKIG
-90 LSVVTVVF
+90 LSLVTVVF
-98 EDDMDTYFARQ
+98 EDGMDIYFARQ

-114 LQQAKENMPPGV
+114 LQQAKENLPPGV

-139 IYQYVVEGDGLSPME
+139 IYQYEVSGAGYSPME

-172 ATDVNSFGGFV
+172 VTDVNSFGGLV
-183 KQYQVLIGPER
+183 KQYQVLINPQK
-194 LISHNLTLREV
+194 LISHDLTLREV
-205 FEAVERNNAN
+205 FEAVENNNAN
-215 AGGNFI
+215 AGGSFV
-221 EHNSEQYI
+221 EHDSEQYI
-229 VRGLGLVKS
+229 VRGLGLVKTK
-238 LEDLR
+238 EDLK

-257 RDVADVTIGPE
+257 KDVADVAVGPE
-268 IRQGA
+268 VRQGA

-278 KGEVVTGIVLML
+278 KGEVVTGITLML
-290 KGASGREVVTKVK
+290 KGASGREVVNRVK
-303 EKVQDIQKALPPGV
+303 EKVEDIQKALPAGV
-317 TIKPFYDRTELVQR
+317 VIRPFYDRTDLVKR
-331 AIETVVKALEEGA
+331 AIRTVTKALEEGA
-344 VFIFL
+344 IFIFI

-362 IVGTVLPLSALFT
+362 IVGAVLPLSALFT

-395 IGIGMLVDGAI
+395 IGIGMLVDGAV
-406 VMVENIYRHLEENP
+406 VMVENVYRHLEENP
-420 ESRREIRH
+420 EARENIVH
-428 TVLDAAKEVGRPIVF
+428 TVLEAAKEVGRPIVF
-443 GVLIIIAVF
+443 GISIIIVVF

-478 GSLIFSLTVIPILCT
+478 GSLILSLTVIPVLCT
-493 FLFGEKNPRPE
+493 FFLGEQHFRLGSNKVLDKLGKLFESL
-504 NTSSR
+504 SSR
-509 ILRVSEVFKKVSS
+509 ILSS
-522 LLESLSNKI
+522 I
-531 IASLKNFYIPILKK
+531 KNFYIPILRK
-545 ALRHRKLVVV
+545 ALSRRKLVVS
-555 GAVSSLVLSLA
+555 GAVAALLLSLS

-590 LPSISLTESLDVSG
+590 LPSISLTESLEVSG
-604 QIERTVMKF
+604 QIERALKKF
-613 PEVITVVSKTG
+613 PEVESVVSKTG

-639 IIVNLR
+639 ILVDLK
-645 PQRDWKTA
+645 PQSNWTTA
-653 KTNEELV
+653 KTNQELAQ
-660 EKMREKLS
+660 KMREQLS

-693 SQIAIKLFGED
+693 AQIAIKLFGED
-704 IDVLKNKA
+704 LDVLKKKA
-712 EEIREVVSKIKGVE
+712 DEIKEVVSKIKGVE

-768 KVATEVFEGQKRFG
+768 KVATEVFEGQRRFG
-782 VLVRFPEDAR
+782 VLLRFSEDVR

-804 APDGARIPLEQLAGV
+804 APNGARIPLEQLAGV

-831 NGQRRIVIECNV
+831 NAQRRIVIECNV
-843 EGRDIGGF
+843 QGRDIGGF
-851 VAEAQKKIASQVEL
+851 VADAQERIASQVEL

-874 GQFENQQRAMAR
+874 GQFENQQRAMSR

-920 FAVIGGILAL
+920 FAIIGGILAL
-930 FISGL
+930 FVSGL

-944 FIALFGVAVLNGIV
+944 FIALFGVAVLNGVV

-965 LRHEGAALEEAVIRG
+965 LRREGVALEEAILKG

-999 VPMLLATGP
+999 IPMLLATGP

-1021 GGLITSTLLTLLVLP
+1021 GGLISSTILTLIVLP
-1036 VIYNWLEI
+1036 TIYGWFEEKKIELEI
-1044 EKAEV
+1044 
-1049 EI
+1049 

>member
-1 MIYRILTFALQQR
+1 
-14 FVILVFTVLL
+14 
-24 IGLGIYSVRKLP
+24 
-36 IDAFPDVTNIQVQ
+36 
-49 IISQAEGMAPTEV
+49 MAPTEV

-70 EVTMTGLPKVTE
+70 EVTMTGIPKVTE
-82 VRSLSKLG
+82 VRSLSKIG
-90 LSVVTVVF
+90 LSVITVVF

-114 LQQAKENMPPGV
+114 LQQARENLPPGV

-139 IYQYVVEGDGLSPME
+139 IYQYVVEGDGYSPME
-154 LRTIQDWIIRP
+154 LRTVQDWIIRL

-172 ATDVNSFGGFV
+172 VTDVNSFGGFV
-183 KQYQVLIGPER
+183 KQYHVLIDPGK
-194 LISHNLTLREV
+194 LISYNLTLREV
-205 FEAVERNNAN
+205 FEAVEKNNAN

-238 LEDLR
+238 SEDLQ
-243 NIIITSHDGTPIYV
+243 NIIIASHDGTPIYV
-257 RDVADVTIGPE
+257 KNVADVTIGPE

-278 KGEVVTGIVLML
+278 KGEVVAGITLML
-290 KGASGREVVTKVK
+290 KGASGREVVTNVK
-303 EKVQDIQKALPPGV
+303 EKVQEIQKALPPGV
-317 TIKPFYDRTELVQR
+317 TIKPFYDRTELVKR
-331 AIETVVKALEEGA
+331 AIETVTKALKEGA
-344 VFIFL
+344 IFIFL

-357 FRSAL
+357 IRSAL
-362 IVGTVLPLSALFT
+362 IVGAVLPLSVLFT
-375 FIMMGL
+375 FIMMGR

-395 IGIGMLVDGAI
+395 IGIGMLVDGAV
-406 VMVENIYRHLEENP
+406 VMVENVYRHLEENP
-420 ESRREIRH
+420 EAKGNIIH
-428 TVLDAAKEVGRPIVF
+428 TVLEAAKEVGRPIVF
-443 GVLIIIAVF
+443 GISIIIVVF

-478 GSLIFSLTVIPILCT
+478 GSLIFSLTVIPVLCT
-493 FLFGEKNPRPE
+493 FLLGEGR
-504 NTSSR
+504 SR
-509 ILRVSEVFKKVSS
+509 FTNIS
-522 LLESLSNKI
+522 LFNKLGGLFESLSNKI
-531 IASLKNFYIPILKK
+531 ITSLKNLYIPILKK
-545 ALRHRKLVVV
+545 ALGCRKLVVG
-555 GAVSSLVLSLA
+555 GAVTALILSLS

-590 LPSISLTESLDVSG
+590 LPSISLTESLEVSR
-604 QIERTVMKF
+604 QIERALIKF
-613 PEVITVVSKTG
+613 PEVQTVVSKTG

-639 IIVNLR
+639 ILVNLK
-645 PQRDWKTA
+645 PQSDWKTA
-653 KTNEELV
+653 ETNEELV
-660 EKMREKLS
+660 EKMREELS

-693 SQIAIKLFGED
+693 AQIAIKLFGED
-704 IDVLKNKA
+704 MDVLKNKA
-712 EEIREVVSKIKGVE
+712 EEIREIVSKIKGVE

-732 VSGLQYLQIDIDRSQ
+732 VSGLQYLQIEIDRSQ

-782 VLVRFPEDAR
+782 VFVRFPGYVR

-797 IKNILVS
+797 VKNILVS
-804 APDGARIPLEQLAGV
+804 APDGARIPLEQLARV

-843 EGRDIGGF
+843 AGRDIGGF
-851 VAEAQKKIASQVEL
+851 VAEAQKKIAAQVEL
-865 PPGYFIDWG
+865 PPGYFITWG

-944 FIALFGVAVLNGIV
+944 FIALFGVAVLNGVV

-965 LRHEGAALEEAVIRG
+965 LRREGTGLEEAILKG

-999 VPMLLATGP
+999 IPMFLATGP

-1021 GGLITSTLLTLLVLP
+1021 GGLISSTILTLIVLP
-1036 VIYNWLEI
+1036 TLYGWF
-1044 EKAEV
+1044 EKKEV
-1049 EI
+1049 EF